1 MESIT
6 AARNISGLEPMSVLH
21 GIAPLCVPMSVSGDF
36 ADEVGNRAVPRIV
49 SLWERLGL
57 FYMLEQPQTA
67 PVSNTRVTVNN
78 FTAQMIFR
86 LCSFSHTDRLIERY
100 QPGSV
105 FPENIRRASQENVR
119 MIRSAEMRRVFRAL
133 TENSRY
139 TEEVGRV
146 FRLIF
151 EKETGG
157 IPLQTVCR
165 ALAALLGSSGG
176 GAVFTA
182 QQRRIFERIAAVL
195 GSEYPESPAAVE
207 ISRLGSASGF
217 TEEQRARILSAVG
230 KTGNRPQTDAAQIVV
245 QLAERG
251 KSAVEAA
258 ELIRREVRSYGFT
271 ERHYDRE
278 SIREMIGAVPGRIA
292 PAGRSAAF
300 IAADPESAAAR
311 NGAARPAGGIY
322 EAAALLYQELSG
334 TGSDDSAGKTDSS
347 TTQQNVEFRRLS
359 GKMTAGISA
368 VFSDI
373 LNSAQYG
380 LNNPRYQVERR
391 IPDRI
396 FRENVLGKAVS
407 ANAETGKPGGIGI
420 PGTSEHSEKAKYAG
434 ALNPASEI
442 TMKFY
447 ADSPA
452 GRLLEQISDGMVNS
466 ESRRGISEYSRQFE
480 IPVSE
485 LLAGARLNAG
495 AGIDFGEKQGLSESG
510 EAHVVPMNNMD
521 APQDVTQTMALPEPI
536 LNNFQAEE
544 TGANSV
550 SLWSSFEKSVE
561 GRLTSLFSE
570 ISRNVNFGGRTIVLS
585 GSDTHSE
592 SMRTVQNQVCITAPA
607 LRRILSRFSFETD
620 IYSTAQHSNSDTA
633 LTSVVNETTELL
645 RRYSFEENRHQNSPE
660 THIYQ
665 DYSFRETSGFSE
677 KNTIHNSSTAL
688 TFNNAVQK
696 ENEEAPAHSTSK
708 NTNHPTGAV
717 LPPEPQSNA
726 AQREQLILPERSTSE
741 TANHLTGTLLS
752 PEPQSNAAQREQLIL
767 PERSTSET
775 ANQLAG
781 AVLPPEPQSN
791 AAQTEQ
797 LTIPERST
805 SENVNQLTGTVLSPE
820 PQSNAAQREQLI
832 LPERSTSE
840 TANQLTG
847 AVLPPEPQSKA
858 AQREQLTLPERSIS
872 ETVNQLTGAVLPP
885 EPQSNAAEPD
895 QLTLP
900 ERSISETAN
909 QLAGAVLPPEP
920 QSNAAQREQLTIQ
933 ERSTSENANNLT
945 GAVLPPEPQSNAV
958 QREQLILP
966 ERSTSETANQLTGT
980 VLPPEPQ
987 SNAAQREQLILPE
1000 RSTSETANQLTGT
1013 VLPPE
1018 PQSNAAKTEQLILPE
1033 RSTSETANHLTGTL
1047 LSPEP
1052 QSKAAQRK
1060 QLTLPER
1067 STSETA
1073 NNLTGAVLPPEPQ
1086 SNAAKTEL
1094 LTPLAQSET
1103 QNNERRTAGSY
1114 RDRLDNKTLSVID
1127 QLIAETRQPVPVPE
1141 IKEAIP
1147 EPEPELNYIS
1157 SEKSVESS
1165 DVIRSVNIVRESIV
1179 RHTES
1184 HMSRLIERAYRNS
1197 LPEQPEKKPFTF
1209 RTAENTENMLMLVPP
1224 TEMDRYRA
1232 QQPYMNSLPPIELKE
1247 PQPAQAPAETSRTV
1261 TTNRQ
1266 VTVNTSVDGGI
1277 SSLTRDEISRLTDKV
1292 YERIENRL
1300 ARERRRMGL

>member
-78 FTAQMIFR
+78 FTAQIIFR

-133 TENSRY
+133 MENSRY

-207 ISRLGSASGF
+207 ISRLGAASGF

-230 KTGNRPQTDAAQIVV
+230 KTGNRPQTDAAQMVV

-258 ELIRREVRSYGFT
+258 ELIRSEVRSYGFT

-292 PAGRSAAF
+292 PVGRSAAF
-300 IAADPESAAAR
+300 NAADPESAAVR

-347 TTQQNVEFRRLS
+347 TTQRNVEFRRLS

-373 LNSAQYG
+373 LNSAQYS
-380 LNNPRYQVERR
+380 LNNPRYQAERR

-442 TMKFY
+442 TMRFY

-452 GRLLEQISDGMVNS
+452 GRLLEQISDGLVNS

-495 AGIDFGEKQGLSESG
+495 VGIDFGEKQGLSQSG
-510 EAHVVPMNNMD
+510 EARVVPMNNMD

-570 ISRNVNFGGRTIVLS
+570 ISRNVNFGGRTVVLS

-607 LRRILSRFSFETD
+607 LRRILSRLSFETD
-620 IYSTAQHSNSDTA
+620 IYSTTQHSNSDTA
-633 LTSVVNETTELL
+633 LTSVVNETAELL
-645 RRYSFEENRHQNSPE
+645 RRYSFEEDRHQNSPE

-677 KNTIHNSSTAL
+677 KNTVHNSSTAL

-717 LPPEPQSNA
+717 LSSEPQSNA

-741 TANHLTGTLLS
+741 T
-752 PEPQSNAAQREQLIL
+752 
-767 PERSTSET
+767 
-775 ANQLAG
+775 
-781 AVLPPEPQSN
+781 
-791 AAQTEQ
+791 
-797 LTIPERST
+797 
-805 SENVNQLTGTVLSPE
+805 VNQLTGT
-820 PQSNAAQREQLI
+820 
-832 LPERSTSE
+832 
-840 TANQLTG
+840 
-847 AVLPPEPQSKA
+847 
-858 AQREQLTLPERSIS
+858 
-872 ETVNQLTGAVLPP
+872 
-885 EPQSNAAEPD
+885 
-895 QLTLP
+895 
-900 ERSISETAN
+900 
-909 QLAGAVLPPEP
+909 
-920 QSNAAQREQLTIQ
+920 
-933 ERSTSENANNLT
+933 
-945 GAVLPPEPQSNAV
+945 VLPPEPQSNAV

-966 ERSTSETANQLTGT
+966 ERSTSETANHLTGA
-980 VLPPEPQ
+980 VFPPE
-987 SNAAQREQLILPE
+987 L
-1000 RSTSETANQLTGT
+1000 
-1013 VLPPE
+1013 
-1018 PQSNAAKTEQLILPE
+1018 QSNAAKTEQLILPE
-1033 RSTSETANHLTGTL
+1033 RSISETANHLTG
-1047 LSPEP
+1047 
-1052 QSKAAQRK
+1052 
-1060 QLTLPER
+1060 
-1067 STSETA
+1067 
-1073 NNLTGAVLPPEPQ
+1073 AVLSPEPQ
-1086 SNAAKTEL
+1086 SNAARTEL

-1157 SEKSVESS
+1157 SEKSVEPS

-1184 HMSRLIERAYRNS
+1184 HMSRLIERAYRNT
-1197 LPEQPEKKPFTF
+1197 LPEQPEKKPFKF
-1209 RTAENTENMLMLVPP
+1209 RTAENTENMVMLVPP

-1247 PQPAQAPAETSRTV
+1247 PQPAQAPAENSRTV

-1266 VTVNTSVDGGI
+1266 ITVNTSVDGGI

>member
-1 MESIT
+1 MENIT

-57 FYMLEQPQTA
+57 FYMIEQPQTA
-67 PVSNTRVTVNN
+67 PVSNTHVTVNN

-195 GSEYPESPAAVE
+195 GSEYPESPVAVE
-207 ISRLGSASGF
+207 ISRLGAASGF

-230 KTGNRPQTDAAQIVV
+230 RTGNRPQTDAAQMVV

-258 ELIRREVRSYGFT
+258 ELIRSEVRSYGFT

-278 SIREMIGAVPGRIA
+278 SIREMVGAVPGRIA
-292 PAGRSAAF
+292 SVGRTAAF
-300 IAADPESAAAR
+300 IAADPESTAAR

-347 TTQQNVEFRRLS
+347 TTQRNVEFRRLS

-380 LNNPRYQVERR
+380 LNNPRYQAERR

-442 TMKFY
+442 AMKFY

-452 GRLLEQISDGMVNS
+452 GRLLELISDDLVNS

-480 IPVSE
+480 FPVSE

-495 AGIDFGEKQGLSESG
+495 AGIDFGEKQGLSQSG
-510 EAHVVPMNNMD
+510 EARVVPMNNMD

-633 LTSVVNETTELL
+633 LTSVVNETAELL
-645 RRYSFEENRHQNSPE
+645 RRYSFEEDRHQNSPE

-677 KNTIHNSSTAL
+677 KNTVHNSSTAL

-726 AQREQLILPERSTSE
+726 VQREQLTLPE
-741 TANHLTGTLLS
+741 
-752 PEPQSNAAQREQLIL
+752 P
-767 PERSTSET
+767 STSET
-775 ANQLAG
+775 ANQFTG
-781 AVLPPEPQSN
+781 TVLPPEPQSN

-797 LTIPERST
+797 LTLPERST
-805 SENVNQLTGTVLSPE
+805 SETANQLTGAVLSPE

-847 AVLPPEPQSKA
+847 
-858 AQREQLTLPERSIS
+858 
-872 ETVNQLTGAVLPP
+872 
-885 EPQSNAAEPD
+885 
-895 QLTLP
+895 
-900 ERSISETAN
+900 
-909 QLAGAVLPPEP
+909 
-920 QSNAAQREQLTIQ
+920 
-933 ERSTSENANNLT
+933 
-945 GAVLPPEPQSNAV
+945 
-958 QREQLILP
+958 
-966 ERSTSETANQLTGT
+966 T
-980 VLPPEPQ
+980 VL
-987 SNAAQREQLILPE
+987 S
-1000 RSTSETANQLTGT
+1000 
-1013 VLPPE
+1013 PE

-1033 RSTSETANHLTGTL
+1033 RSTSETVN
-1047 LSPEP
+1047 
-1052 QSKAAQRK
+1052 Q
-1060 QLTLPER
+1060 
-1067 STSETA
+1067 
-1073 NNLTGAVLPPEPQ
+1073 LTGAVLPPEPQ
-1086 SNAAKTEL
+1086 SNAARTEL

-1157 SEKSVESS
+1157 SEKSVELS

-1184 HMSRLIERAYRNS
+1184 HMSRLIERAYRNT

-1209 RTAENTENMLMLVPP
+1209 RTAENTENMVMLVPP

-1247 PQPAQAPAETSRTV
+1247 PQPAQAPAENSRTV

-1266 VTVNTSVDGGI
+1266 ITVNTSVDGGI

>member
-1 MESIT
+1 MENIT

-57 FYMLEQPQTA
+57 FYMIEQPQTA
-67 PVSNTRVTVNN
+67 PVSNTHVTVNN

-119 MIRSAEMRRVFRAL
+119 MIRSAEMRSVFRAF

-195 GSEYPESPAAVE
+195 GSEYPESPVAVE
-207 ISRLGSASGF
+207 ISRLGAASGF

-230 KTGNRPQTDAAQIVV
+230 KTGNRPQTDAAQMVI

-347 TTQQNVEFRRLS
+347 TTQRNVEFRRLS

-373 LNSAQYG
+373 LNSAQYS
-380 LNNPRYQVERR
+380 LNNPRYQAERR

-420 PGTSEHSEKAKYAG
+420 PETSEHSEKAKYAG

-442 TMKFY
+442 TMRFY

-480 IPVSE
+480 FPVSE

-495 AGIDFGEKQGLSESG
+495 AGIDFGEKQGLSQSG
-510 EAHVVPMNNMD
+510 EARVAPMNNTD

-570 ISRNVNFGGRTIVLS
+570 ISRNVNFGGRTVVLS

-607 LRRILSRFSFETD
+607 LRRILSRLSFETD
-620 IYSTAQHSNSDTA
+620 IYSTTQHSNSDTA
-633 LTSVVNETTELL
+633 LTSVVNETAELL
-645 RRYSFEENRHQNSPE
+645 RRYSFEEDRHQNSPE

-677 KNTIHNSSTAL
+677 KNTVHNSSTAL

-717 LPPEPQSNA
+717 LSSEPQSNA
-726 AQREQLILPERSTSE
+726 AQREQLILPERST
-741 TANHLTGTLLS
+741 
-752 PEPQSNAAQREQLIL
+752 
-767 PERSTSET
+767 
-775 ANQLAG
+775 
-781 AVLPPEPQSN
+781 
-791 AAQTEQ
+791 
-797 LTIPERST
+797 
-805 SENVNQLTGTVLSPE
+805 
-820 PQSNAAQREQLI
+820 
-832 LPERSTSE
+832 
-840 TANQLTG
+840 
-847 AVLPPEPQSKA
+847 
-858 AQREQLTLPERSIS
+858 S

-920 QSNAAQREQLTIQ
+920 QSNAAQREQLT
-933 ERSTSENANNLT
+933 
-945 GAVLPPEPQSNAV
+945 
-958 QREQLILP
+958 LP
-966 ERSTSETANQLTGT
+966 ERSISETANQLTGA
-980 VLPPEPQ
+980 VLSPEPQ

-1000 RSTSETANQLTGT
+1000 RS
-1013 VLPPE
+1013 
-1018 PQSNAAKTEQLILPE
+1018 I
-1033 RSTSETANHLTGTL
+1033 SETANHLTG
-1047 LSPEP
+1047 
-1052 QSKAAQRK
+1052 
-1060 QLTLPER
+1060 
-1067 STSETA
+1067 
-1073 NNLTGAVLPPEPQ
+1073 AVLSPEPQ
-1086 SNAAKTEL
+1086 SNAARTEL

-1157 SEKSVESS
+1157 SEKSVEPS

-1209 RTAENTENMLMLVPP
+1209 RTAENTENMVMLVPP

-1247 PQPAQAPAETSRTV
+1247 PQPAQAPAENSRTV

-1300 ARERRRMGL
+1300 VRERRRMGL

>member
-195 GSEYPESPAAVE
+195 GSEYPETPAAVE
-207 ISRLGSASGF
+207 ISRLGAASGF

-230 KTGNRPQTDAAQIVV
+230 KTGNRPQTDAAQMVV

-258 ELIRREVRSYGFT
+258 ELIRSEVRSYGFT

-292 PAGRSAAF
+292 PVGRSAAF
-300 IAADPESAAAR
+300 LAADPESAAAR

-347 TTQQNVEFRRLS
+347 TTQRNVEFRRLS

-373 LNSAQYG
+373 LNSAQYS
-380 LNNPRYQVERR
+380 LNNPRYQAERK
-391 IPDRI
+391 IPERI
-396 FRENVLGKAVS
+396 FRENVLGKTVS
-407 ANAETGKPGGIGI
+407 ANAETGKPGEIGI

-442 TMKFY
+442 TMRFY

-485 LLAGARLNAG
+485 LLTGAQLNAG

-544 TGANSV
+544 AGANSV

-633 LTSVVNETTELL
+633 LTSVVNETAELL
-645 RRYSFEENRHQNSPE
+645 RRYSFEEDRHQNSPE

-677 KNTIHNSSTAL
+677 KNTVHNSSTAL

-726 AQREQLILPERSTSE
+726 AQREQLTLPERSTSETANQLTGVVLSPEPQSNAAQREQLTLPERSISE

-752 PEPQSNAAQREQLIL
+752 PEPQSNAAQREQL
-767 PERSTSET
+767 
-775 ANQLAG
+775 
-781 AVLPPEPQSN
+781 
-791 AAQTEQ
+791 
-797 LTIPERST
+797 
-805 SENVNQLTGTVLSPE
+805 
-820 PQSNAAQREQLI
+820 
-832 LPERSTSE
+832 
-840 TANQLTG
+840 
-847 AVLPPEPQSKA
+847 
-858 AQREQLTLPERSIS
+858 TLP
-872 ETVNQLTGAVLPP
+872 
-885 EPQSNAAEPD
+885 D
-895 QLTLP
+895 
-900 ERSISETAN
+900 RSISETAN
-909 QLAGAVLPPEP
+909 HLTGAVLPPEP
-920 QSNAAQREQLTIQ
+920 QSNAAQREQLTI
-933 ERSTSENANNLT
+933 
-945 GAVLPPEPQSNAV
+945 PEP
-958 QREQLILP
+958 
-966 ERSTSETANQLTGT
+966 STSETVNQPTGT

-1000 RSTSETANQLTGT
+1000 RSTSETANQLTGV

-1018 PQSNAAKTEQLILPE
+1018 PQSNAAEPDQLTHPERSTSETANQLTGVVLPPESQSNAAKTEQLILPE
-1033 RSTSETANHLTGTL
+1033 RSTSETVN
-1047 LSPEP
+1047 
-1052 QSKAAQRK
+1052 Q
-1060 QLTLPER
+1060 
-1067 STSETA
+1067 
-1073 NNLTGAVLPPEPQ
+1073 LTGAVLPPEPQ
-1086 SNAAKTEL
+1086 SNAARTEL

-1157 SEKSVESS
+1157 SEKSVEPS

-1184 HMSRLIERAYRNS
+1184 HMSRLIERAYRNT

-1209 RTAENTENMLMLVPP
+1209 QTAENTENMVMLVPP

-1247 PQPAQAPAETSRTV
+1247 PQPAQAPAENSRTV

-1277 SSLTRDEISRLTDKV
+1277 NSLTRDEISRLTDKV

>member
-119 MIRSAEMRRVFRAL
+119 MIRSAEMRSVFRAL

-207 ISRLGSASGF
+207 ISRLGAASGF

-230 KTGNRPQTDAAQIVV
+230 KTGNRPQTDAAQMVV

-258 ELIRREVRSYGFT
+258 ELIRSEVRSYGFT

-347 TTQQNVEFRRLS
+347 TTQRNVEFRRLS

-373 LNSAQYG
+373 LNSAQYS
-380 LNNPRYQVERR
+380 LNNPRYQAERR

-442 TMKFY
+442 TMRFY

-485 LLAGARLNAG
+485 LLAGAQLNAG

-510 EAHVVPMNNMD
+510 EARVVPMNNMD

-544 TGANSV
+544 AGANSV

-570 ISRNVNFGGRTIVLS
+570 ISRNVNFGGRTVVLS
-585 GSDTHSE
+585 ESDTHPE

-726 AQREQLILPERSTSE
+726 AQREQLTLPERSTSE
-741 TANHLTGTLLS
+741 T
-752 PEPQSNAAQREQLIL
+752 
-767 PERSTSET
+767 
-775 ANQLAG
+775 
-781 AVLPPEPQSN
+781 
-791 AAQTEQ
+791 
-797 LTIPERST
+797 
-805 SENVNQLTGTVLSPE
+805 VNQLTGT
-820 PQSNAAQREQLI
+820 
-832 LPERSTSE
+832 
-840 TANQLTG
+840 
-847 AVLPPEPQSKA
+847 VLPPEPQSKA
-858 AQREQLTLPERSIS
+858 AQREQLI
-872 ETVNQLTGAVLPP
+872 
-885 EPQSNAAEPD
+885 
-895 QLTLP
+895 
-900 ERSISETAN
+900 
-909 QLAGAVLPPEP
+909 
-920 QSNAAQREQLTIQ
+920 
-933 ERSTSENANNLT
+933 
-945 GAVLPPEPQSNAV
+945 
-958 QREQLILP
+958 
-966 ERSTSETANQLTGT
+966 
-980 VLPPEPQ
+980 
-987 SNAAQREQLILPE
+987 
-1000 RSTSETANQLTGT
+1000 
-1013 VLPPE
+1013 
-1018 PQSNAAKTEQLILPE
+1018 
-1033 RSTSETANHLTGTL
+1033 
-1047 LSPEP
+1047 
-1052 QSKAAQRK
+1052 
-1060 QLTLPER
+1060 LPER

-1086 SNAAKTEL
+1086 SNAAQREQLTLPERSISETANQLTGAVLSPEPQSNAAQREQLILPERSISETANHLTGAVLSPEPQSNAARTEL

-1157 SEKSVESS
+1157 SEKSVEPS

-1209 RTAENTENMLMLVPP
+1209 RTAENTENMVMLVPP

-1247 PQPAQAPAETSRTV
+1247 PQPAQAPAENSRTV

>member
-100 QPGSV
+100 QPGAV

-176 GAVFTA
+176 GAIFTA

-207 ISRLGSASGF
+207 ISRLGAASGF
-217 TEEQRARILSAVG
+217 TEEQRAHILSAVG

-258 ELIRREVRSYGFT
+258 ELIRLEVRSYGFT

-300 IAADPESAAAR
+300 LAADPESAAAR

-347 TTQQNVEFRRLS
+347 TTQRNVEFRRLS

-373 LNSAQYG
+373 LNSAQYS
-380 LNNPRYQVERR
+380 LNNPRYQAERR

-407 ANAETGKPGGIGI
+407 ANAETGKPGEIGI

-442 TMKFY
+442 TMRFY

-495 AGIDFGEKQGLSESG
+495 AGIDFGEKQELSQSG
-510 EAHVVPMNNMD
+510 EARVVPMNNMD
-521 APQDVTQTMALPEPI
+521 DPQDVTQTMALPEPI
-536 LNNFQAEE
+536 MNNFQAEE

-633 LTSVVNETTELL
+633 LTSVVNETAELL
-645 RRYSFEENRHQNSPE
+645 RRYSFEEDRHQNSPE

-677 KNTIHNSSTAL
+677 KNTVHNSSTAL

-696 ENEEAPAHSTSK
+696 ENEEAPARSTSE
-708 NTNHPTGAV
+708 TVNHFTGTV
-717 LPPEPQSNA
+717 LSPEPQSNAAQREQLTIPERSTSETVNQLTGTVLSAEPQSNA

-741 TANHLTGTLLS
+741 T
-752 PEPQSNAAQREQLIL
+752 
-767 PERSTSET
+767 
-775 ANQLAG
+775 
-781 AVLPPEPQSN
+781 
-791 AAQTEQ
+791 
-797 LTIPERST
+797 
-805 SENVNQLTGTVLSPE
+805 
-820 PQSNAAQREQLI
+820 
-832 LPERSTSE
+832 
-840 TANQLTG
+840 
-847 AVLPPEPQSKA
+847 
-858 AQREQLTLPERSIS
+858 
-872 ETVNQLTGAVLPP
+872 VNQLTGAVLPP
-885 EPQSNAAEPD
+885 EPQSNAA
-895 QLTLP
+895 Q
-900 ERSISETAN
+900 
-909 QLAGAVLPPEP
+909 
-920 QSNAAQREQLTIQ
+920 
-933 ERSTSENANNLT
+933 
-945 GAVLPPEPQSNAV
+945 
-958 QREQLILP
+958 
-966 ERSTSETANQLTGT
+966 
-980 VLPPEPQ
+980 
-987 SNAAQREQLILPE
+987 
-1000 RSTSETANQLTGT
+1000 
-1013 VLPPE
+1013 
-1018 PQSNAAKTEQLILPE
+1018 
-1033 RSTSETANHLTGTL
+1033 
-1047 LSPEP
+1047 
-1052 QSKAAQRK
+1052 
-1060 QLTLPER
+1060 
-1067 STSETA
+1067 
-1073 NNLTGAVLPPEPQ
+1073 
-1086 SNAAKTEL
+1086 TEL
-1094 LTPLAQSET
+1094 LTPLAQSEI

-1157 SEKSVESS
+1157 SEKSVEPS

-1184 HMSRLIERAYRNS
+1184 HMSRLIERAYRNT

-1209 RTAENTENMLMLVPP
+1209 RTAENTENMVMLVPP

-1247 PQPAQAPAETSRTV
+1247 PQPAQAPAENSRTV

-1292 YERIENRL
+1292 YERIETRL

>member
-176 GAVFTA
+176 GAVFTT

-207 ISRLGSASGF
+207 ISRLGAASGF

-230 KTGNRPQTDAAQIVV
+230 KTGNRPQTDAAQMVV

-258 ELIRREVRSYGFT
+258 ELIRSEVRSYGFT

-347 TTQQNVEFRRLS
+347 TTQRNVEFRRLS

-373 LNSAQYG
+373 LNSAQYS
-380 LNNPRYQVERR
+380 LNNPRYQAERR
-391 IPDRI
+391 IPERI

-407 ANAETGKPGGIGI
+407 ANAETGKPGRIGI

-442 TMKFY
+442 TMRFY

-495 AGIDFGEKQGLSESG
+495 AGIDFGEKRGLSQSG
-510 EAHVVPMNNMD
+510 EARVVPMNNTD
-521 APQDVTQTMALPEPI
+521 APQDVTQTMAFPEPI

-570 ISRNVNFGGRTIVLS
+570 VSRNVNFGGRTIVLS
-585 GSDTHSE
+585 GSNTHSE

-633 LTSVVNETTELL
+633 LTSVVNETAELL
-645 RRYSFEENRHQNSPE
+645 RRYSFEEDRHQNSPE

-677 KNTIHNSSTAL
+677 KNTVHNSSTAL
-688 TFNNAVQK
+688 TFNNVVQK

-717 LPPEPQSNA
+717 L
-726 AQREQLILPERSTSE
+726 
-741 TANHLTGTLLS
+741 S
-752 PEPQSNAAQREQLIL
+752 PEPQSKAAQR
-767 PERSTSET
+767 
-775 ANQLAG
+775 
-781 AVLPPEPQSN
+781 
-791 AAQTEQ
+791 EQ

-805 SENVNQLTGTVLSPE
+805 SGTVNQFTGTVLSPE

-832 LPERSTSE
+832 LPERS
-840 TANQLTG
+840 
-847 AVLPPEPQSKA
+847 
-858 AQREQLTLPERSIS
+858 IS
-872 ETVNQLTGAVLPP
+872 ETVNQFTGALL
-885 EPQSNAAEPD
+885 S
-895 QLTLP
+895 
-900 ERSISETAN
+900 
-909 QLAGAVLPPEP
+909 PEP
-920 QSNAAQREQLTIQ
+920 QSNAAQREQLTI
-933 ERSTSENANNLT
+933 
-945 GAVLPPEPQSNAV
+945 PEP
-958 QREQLILP
+958 
-966 ERSTSETANQLTGT
+966 STSETVNQPTGT

-987 SNAAQREQLILPE
+987 SNAAR
-1000 RSTSETANQLTGT
+1000 
-1013 VLPPE
+1013 
-1018 PQSNAAKTEQLILPE
+1018 
-1033 RSTSETANHLTGTL
+1033 
-1047 LSPEP
+1047 
-1052 QSKAAQRK
+1052 
-1060 QLTLPER
+1060 
-1067 STSETA
+1067 
-1073 NNLTGAVLPPEPQ
+1073 
-1086 SNAAKTEL
+1086 TEL

-1157 SEKSVESS
+1157 SEKSVEPS

-1209 RTAENTENMLMLVPP
+1209 RTAENTENMVMLVPP

-1247 PQPAQAPAETSRTV
+1247 PQPAQAPAENSRTV

>member
-1 MESIT
+1 MENIT

-176 GAVFTA
+176 GAVFTT

-207 ISRLGSASGF
+207 ISRLGAASGF

-230 KTGNRPQTDAAQIVV
+230 KTGNRPQTDAAQMVV

-251 KSAVEAA
+251 KSAVESA
-258 ELIRREVRSYGFT
+258 ELIRSEVRSYGFT

-292 PAGRSAAF
+292 PAGRTAAF

-347 TTQQNVEFRRLS
+347 TTQRNVEFRRLS

-373 LNSAQYG
+373 LNSAQYS
-380 LNNPRYQVERR
+380 LNNPRYQAERR

-442 TMKFY
+442 TMRFY

-495 AGIDFGEKQGLSESG
+495 AGIDFGEKQGLSQSG
-510 EAHVVPMNNMD
+510 EARVVPMNNMD

-570 ISRNVNFGGRTIVLS
+570 ISRNVNFGGRTVVLS

-607 LRRILSRFSFETD
+607 LRRILSRLSFETD
-620 IYSTAQHSNSDTA
+620 IYSTTQHSNSDTA
-633 LTSVVNETTELL
+633 LTSVVNETAELL
-645 RRYSFEENRHQNSPE
+645 RRYSFEEDRHQNSPE

-677 KNTIHNSSTAL
+677 KNTVHNSSTAL

-708 NTNHPTGAV
+708 NTNHPTGTV

-726 AQREQLILPERSTSE
+726 AQREQLTIQERSISETANHLTGTVLTPEPQSNVAKTEQLILPERSISEHANNLTGTVLPPEPQSKAAQRKQLTLPERSTSE
-741 TANHLTGTLLS
+741 PANHLTGTLLS
-752 PEPQSNAAQREQLIL
+752 PEPQSNAAQ
-767 PERSTSET
+767 
-775 ANQLAG
+775 
-781 AVLPPEPQSN
+781 
-791 AAQTEQ
+791 TE
-797 LTIPERST
+797 
-805 SENVNQLTGTVLSPE
+805 
-820 PQSNAAQREQLI
+820 
-832 LPERSTSE
+832 
-840 TANQLTG
+840 
-847 AVLPPEPQSKA
+847 
-858 AQREQLTLPERSIS
+858 
-872 ETVNQLTGAVLPP
+872 
-885 EPQSNAAEPD
+885 

-1157 SEKSVESS
+1157 SEKSVEPS

-1209 RTAENTENMLMLVPP
+1209 RTAENTENMVMLVPP
-1224 TEMDRYRA
+1224 AEMDRYRA

-1266 VTVNTSVDGGI
+1266 ITVNTSVDGGI

>member
-133 TENSRY
+133 TENSSY

-207 ISRLGSASGF
+207 ISRLGAASGF

-230 KTGNRPQTDAAQIVV
+230 KTGNRPQTDAAQMVI

-347 TTQQNVEFRRLS
+347 TTQRNVEFRRLS

-373 LNSAQYG
+373 LNSAQYS
-380 LNNPRYQVERR
+380 LNNPRYQAERR

-407 ANAETGKPGGIGI
+407 ANAETGKPEGIGI

-495 AGIDFGEKQGLSESG
+495 AGIDFGEKQGLSQSG
-510 EAHVVPMNNMD
+510 EARVVPMNNMD

-536 LNNFQAEE
+536 LNNFQQAEE
-544 TGANSV
+544 AGANSV

-570 ISRNVNFGGRTIVLS
+570 ISRNVNFGGRTVVLS

-633 LTSVVNETTELL
+633 LTSVVNETAELL
-645 RRYSFEENRHQNSPE
+645 RRYSFEEDRHQNSPE

-677 KNTIHNSSTAL
+677 KNIVHNSSTAL

-696 ENEEAPAHSTSK
+696 ENEEAP
-708 NTNHPTGAV
+708 
-717 LPPEPQSNA
+717 
-726 AQREQLILPERSTSE
+726 
-741 TANHLTGTLLS
+741 
-752 PEPQSNAAQREQLIL
+752 
-767 PERSTSET
+767 ERSTSET
-775 ANQLAG
+775 ANQLTG
-781 AVLPPEPQSN
+781 VVFSPEPQSN

-797 LTIPERST
+797 LTIPERFT
-805 SENVNQLTGTVLSPE
+805 SETANQLTGTVLSPE

-847 AVLPPEPQSKA
+847 AVLPPEPQSNA
-858 AQREQLTLPERSIS
+858 AQTEQLTIPERF
-872 ETVNQLTGAVLPP
+872 T
-885 EPQSNAAEPD
+885 
-895 QLTLP
+895 
-900 ERSISETAN
+900 SETAN
-909 QLAGAVLPPEP
+909 QLTGTVLSPEP
-920 QSNAAQREQLTIQ
+920 QSNAAQREQL
-933 ERSTSENANNLT
+933 
-945 GAVLPPEPQSNAV
+945 
-958 QREQLILP
+958 ILP
-966 ERSTSETANQLTGT
+966 ERFTSETANHLTGA
-980 VLPPEPQ
+980 VFPPEPQ

-1000 RSTSETANQLTGT
+1000 RS
-1013 VLPPE
+1013 
-1018 PQSNAAKTEQLILPE
+1018 I
-1033 RSTSETANHLTGTL
+1033 SETANHLTG
-1047 LSPEP
+1047 
-1052 QSKAAQRK
+1052 
-1060 QLTLPER
+1060 
-1067 STSETA
+1067 
-1073 NNLTGAVLPPEPQ
+1073 AVLSPEPQ
-1086 SNAAKTEL
+1086 SNAARTEL

-1157 SEKSVESS
+1157 SEKSVEPS

-1209 RTAENTENMLMLVPP
+1209 RTAENTENMVMLVPP

-1247 PQPAQAPAETSRTV
+1247 PQPAQAPAENSRTV

>member
-207 ISRLGSASGF
+207 ISRLGAASGF
-217 TEEQRARILSAVG
+217 TEEQRARILSSVG
-230 KTGNRPQTDAAQIVV
+230 KTGNRPQTDAAQMVV

-258 ELIRREVRSYGFT
+258 ELIRSEVRSYGFT

-292 PAGRSAAF
+292 PVGRSAAF
-300 IAADPESAAAR
+300 LAADPESAAAR

-347 TTQQNVEFRRLS
+347 TTQRNVEFRRLS

-373 LNSAQYG
+373 LNSAQYS
-380 LNNPRYQVERR
+380 LNNPRYQAERK
-391 IPDRI
+391 IPERI
-396 FRENVLGKAVS
+396 FRENVLGKTVS
-407 ANAETGKPGGIGI
+407 ANAETGKPGEIGI

-442 TMKFY
+442 TMRFY

-485 LLAGARLNAG
+485 LLTGAQLNAG

-544 TGANSV
+544 AGANSV

-633 LTSVVNETTELL
+633 LTSVVNETAELL
-645 RRYSFEENRHQNSPE
+645 RRYSFEEDRHQNSPE

-677 KNTIHNSSTAL
+677 KNTVHNSSTAL
-688 TFNNAVQK
+688 TFNNVVQK

-717 LPPEPQSNA
+717 L
-726 AQREQLILPERSTSE
+726 
-741 TANHLTGTLLS
+741 S
-752 PEPQSNAAQREQLIL
+752 PEPQSNAAQREQLTL

-775 ANQLAG
+775 
-781 AVLPPEPQSN
+781 V
-791 AAQTEQ
+791 
-797 LTIPERST
+797 
-805 SENVNQLTGTVLSPE
+805 
-820 PQSNAAQREQLI
+820 
-832 LPERSTSE
+832 
-840 TANQLTG
+840 NQLTG
-847 AVLPPEPQSKA
+847 AVLPPEPQSNA
-858 AQREQLTLPERSIS
+858 AEPDQLTLPERSTS

-966 ERSTSETANQLTGT
+966 ERSTSETVNQLTGAVLSPEPQSKAAQRDQLILPERSISETANQLTGT

-987 SNAAQREQLILPE
+987 SNAAQREH
-1000 RSTSETANQLTGT
+1000 LTIQE
-1013 VLPPE
+1013 L
-1018 PQSNAAKTEQLILPE
+1018 
-1033 RSTSETANHLTGTL
+1033 STSETANH
-1047 LSPEP
+1047 
-1052 QSKAAQRK
+1052 
-1060 QLTLPER
+1060 
-1067 STSETA
+1067 
-1073 NNLTGAVLPPEPQ
+1073 LTGAVLPPEPQ
-1086 SNAAKTEL
+1086 SDAAQTEL

-1127 QLIAETRQPVPVPE
+1127 QLIAETRQPIPVPE

-1157 SEKSVESS
+1157 SEKSVEPS

-1184 HMSRLIERAYRNS
+1184 HMSRLIERAYRNT

-1209 RTAENTENMLMLVPP
+1209 RTAENTENMVMLVPP
-1224 TEMDRYRA
+1224 AEMDRYRA

-1247 PQPAQAPAETSRTV
+1247 PQPAQAPAENSRTV

>member
-105 FPENIRRASQENVR
+105 FPENIRGASQENVR

-207 ISRLGSASGF
+207 ISRLGAASGF
-217 TEEQRARILSAVG
+217 TEEQRARILSSVG
-230 KTGNRPQTDAAQIVV
+230 KTGNRPQTDAAQMVV

-258 ELIRREVRSYGFT
+258 ELIRSEVRSYGFT

-292 PAGRSAAF
+292 PVGRSAAF
-300 IAADPESAAAR
+300 LAADPESAAAR

-347 TTQQNVEFRRLS
+347 TTQRNVEFRRLS

-373 LNSAQYG
+373 LNSAQYS
-380 LNNPRYQVERR
+380 LNNPRYQAERK
-391 IPDRI
+391 IPERI
-396 FRENVLGKAVS
+396 FRENVLGKTVS
-407 ANAETGKPGGIGI
+407 ANAETGKPGEIGI

-442 TMKFY
+442 TMRFY

-485 LLAGARLNAG
+485 LLTGAQLNAG

-544 TGANSV
+544 AGANSV

-633 LTSVVNETTELL
+633 LTSVVNETAELL
-645 RRYSFEENRHQNSPE
+645 RRYSFEEDRHQNSPE

-677 KNTIHNSSTAL
+677 KNTVHNSSTAL
-688 TFNNAVQK
+688 TFNNVVQK

-717 LPPEPQSNA
+717 L
-726 AQREQLILPERSTSE
+726 
-741 TANHLTGTLLS
+741 S
-752 PEPQSNAAQREQLIL
+752 PEPQSNAAQREQLTL

-775 ANQLAG
+775 
-781 AVLPPEPQSN
+781 V
-791 AAQTEQ
+791 
-797 LTIPERST
+797 
-805 SENVNQLTGTVLSPE
+805 
-820 PQSNAAQREQLI
+820 
-832 LPERSTSE
+832 
-840 TANQLTG
+840 NQLTG
-847 AVLPPEPQSKA
+847 AVLPPEPQSNA
-858 AQREQLTLPERSIS
+858 AEPDQLTLPERSTS

-945 GAVLPPEPQSNAV
+945 GAVLPPEPQSNAA
-958 QREQLILP
+958 EPDQLTLPERSTSETVNQFTGTVLPPEPQSNAAEPNQLTLP
-966 ERSTSETANQLTGT
+966 ERSTSETANHLTGA

-987 SNAAQREQLILPE
+987 SNAAQREQLTLPE
-1000 RSTSETANQLTGT
+1000 RSISETINQLTGT
-1013 VLPPE
+1013 MLP
-1018 PQSNAAKTEQLILPE
+1018 
-1033 RSTSETANHLTGTL
+1033 
-1047 LSPEP
+1047 PEP
-1052 QSKAAQRK
+1052 QSKAAQRE
-1060 QLTLPER
+1060 QLILPER

-1086 SNAAKTEL
+1086 SNAAQREQLTLPERSISETANQLTGAVLSPEPQSNAAQREQLILPERSISETANHLTGAVLSPEPQSNAARTEL

-1157 SEKSVESS
+1157 SEKSVEPS

-1209 RTAENTENMLMLVPP
+1209 RTAENTENMVMLVPP

-1247 PQPAQAPAETSRTV
+1247 PQPAQAPAESSRTV

>member
-347 TTQQNVEFRRLS
+347 TTQRNVEFRRLS

-373 LNSAQYG
+373 LNSAQYS
-380 LNNPRYQVERR
+380 LNNPRYQAERR

-442 TMKFY
+442 TMRFY

-466 ESRRGISEYSRQFE
+466 ESRRGISEYSRQFG

-510 EAHVVPMNNMD
+510 EARVVPMNNMD
-521 APQDVTQTMALPEPI
+521 ASQDVTQTMALPEPI
-536 LNNFQAEE
+536 MNNFQQAEE
-544 TGANSV
+544 AGANSV
-550 SLWSSFEKSVE
+550 SLWSCFEKSVE

-570 ISRNVNFGGRTIVLS
+570 ISRNVNFGGRTVVLS

-633 LTSVVNETTELL
+633 LTSVVNETAELL
-645 RRYSFEENRHQNSPE
+645 RRYSFEENLHQNSPE

-677 KNTIHNSSTAL
+677 KNTVHNSSTAL

-717 LPPEPQSNA
+717 L
-726 AQREQLILPERSTSE
+726 
-741 TANHLTGTLLS
+741 S

-775 ANQLAG
+775 
-781 AVLPPEPQSN
+781 
-791 AAQTEQ
+791 
-797 LTIPERST
+797 
-805 SENVNQLTGTVLSPE
+805 
-820 PQSNAAQREQLI
+820 
-832 LPERSTSE
+832 
-840 TANQLTG
+840 
-847 AVLPPEPQSKA
+847 
-858 AQREQLTLPERSIS
+858 
-872 ETVNQLTGAVLPP
+872 VNQLTGAVLPP
-885 EPQSNAAEPD
+885 EPQSNAAQRE
-895 QLTLP
+895 QLTIP
-900 ERSISETAN
+900 ERSTSETANQLTGAVLSPEPQSNAAQTEQLILTERSTSEAVNQLKGVVLSPEPQSNAAQREQLTIPERSTSETAN

-933 ERSTSENANNLT
+933 EPSTSETANHLT
-945 GAVLPPEPQSNAV
+945 GAVLPPEPQSNAA
-958 QREQLILP
+958 QREQLTIPERSTSETANQLTGAVLPPEPQSNAAQAEQMILP
-966 ERSTSETANQLTGT
+966 ERSTSETANQLTGV

-987 SNAAQREQLILPE
+987 SNAAQ
-1000 RSTSETANQLTGT
+1000 
-1013 VLPPE
+1013 
-1018 PQSNAAKTEQLILPE
+1018 TEQLILPE
-1033 RSTSETANHLTGTL
+1033 RSISETADQLTGTV
-1047 LSPEP
+1047 LS
-1052 QSKAAQRK
+1052 
-1060 QLTLPER
+1060 
-1067 STSETA
+1067 
-1073 NNLTGAVLPPEPQ
+1073 PEPQ
-1086 SNAAKTEL
+1086 SNAARTEL

-1157 SEKSVESS
+1157 SEKSVEPI

-1209 RTAENTENMLMLVPP
+1209 RTAENTENMVMLVPP

-1247 PQPAQAPAETSRTV
+1247 PQPAQAPAENSRTV

-1266 VTVNTSVDGGI
+1266 ITVNTSVDGGI

>member
-207 ISRLGSASGF
+207 ISRLGAASGF
-217 TEEQRARILSAVG
+217 TEEQRARILSSVG
-230 KTGNRPQTDAAQIVV
+230 KTGNRPQTDAAHMVV

-258 ELIRREVRSYGFT
+258 ELIRSEVRSYGFT

-495 AGIDFGEKQGLSESG
+495 AGIDFGEKRGLSQSG
-510 EAHVVPMNNMD
+510 EARVVPMNNMD

-544 TGANSV
+544 AGANSV

-607 LRRILSRFSFETD
+607 LRRILSRLSFETN
-620 IYSTAQHSNSDTA
+620 IHSTAQHCNSDTA
-633 LTSVVNETTELL
+633 LTSVVNETAELL

-726 AQREQLILPERSTSE
+726 AQREQLILPERSISE
-741 TANHLTGTLLS
+741 TANHLTG
-752 PEPQSNAAQREQLIL
+752 A
-767 PERSTSET
+767 
-775 ANQLAG
+775 
-781 AVLPPEPQSN
+781 
-791 AAQTEQ
+791 
-797 LTIPERST
+797 
-805 SENVNQLTGTVLSPE
+805 VLSPE
-820 PQSNAAQREQLI
+820 PQSNAAR
-832 LPERSTSE
+832 
-840 TANQLTG
+840 
-847 AVLPPEPQSKA
+847 
-858 AQREQLTLPERSIS
+858 
-872 ETVNQLTGAVLPP
+872 
-885 EPQSNAAEPD
+885 
-895 QLTLP
+895 
-900 ERSISETAN
+900 
-909 QLAGAVLPPEP
+909 
-920 QSNAAQREQLTIQ
+920 
-933 ERSTSENANNLT
+933 
-945 GAVLPPEPQSNAV
+945 
-958 QREQLILP
+958 
-966 ERSTSETANQLTGT
+966 
-980 VLPPEPQ
+980 
-987 SNAAQREQLILPE
+987 
-1000 RSTSETANQLTGT
+1000 
-1013 VLPPE
+1013 
-1018 PQSNAAKTEQLILPE
+1018 
-1033 RSTSETANHLTGTL
+1033 
-1047 LSPEP
+1047 
-1052 QSKAAQRK
+1052 
-1060 QLTLPER
+1060 
-1067 STSETA
+1067 
-1073 NNLTGAVLPPEPQ
+1073 
-1086 SNAAKTEL
+1086 TEL

-1157 SEKSVESS
+1157 SEKSVEPS

-1209 RTAENTENMLMLVPP
+1209 RTAENTENMVMLVPP

-1247 PQPAQAPAETSRTV
+1247 PQPAQAPAENSRTV

>member
-119 MIRSAEMRRVFRAL
+119 MIRSAEMRSVFRAL

-207 ISRLGSASGF
+207 ISRLGAASGF

-230 KTGNRPQTDAAQIVV
+230 KTGNRPQTDAAQMVV

-258 ELIRREVRSYGFT
+258 ELIRSEVRSYGFT

-347 TTQQNVEFRRLS
+347 TTQRNVEFRRLS

-373 LNSAQYG
+373 LNSAQYS
-380 LNNPRYQVERR
+380 LNNPRYQAERR

-442 TMKFY
+442 TMRFY

-485 LLAGARLNAG
+485 LLAGAQLNAG

-510 EAHVVPMNNMD
+510 EARVVPMNNMD

-544 TGANSV
+544 AGANSV

-570 ISRNVNFGGRTIVLS
+570 ISRNVNFGGRTVVLS
-585 GSDTHSE
+585 ESDTHPE

-726 AQREQLILPERSTSE
+726 AEPDQLTLPERSTSE
-741 TANHLTGTLLS
+741 TANHLTG
-752 PEPQSNAAQREQLIL
+752 A
-767 PERSTSET
+767 
-775 ANQLAG
+775 
-781 AVLPPEPQSN
+781 
-791 AAQTEQ
+791 
-797 LTIPERST
+797 
-805 SENVNQLTGTVLSPE
+805 VLSPE
-820 PQSNAAQREQLI
+820 PQSNAAR
-832 LPERSTSE
+832 
-840 TANQLTG
+840 
-847 AVLPPEPQSKA
+847 
-858 AQREQLTLPERSIS
+858 
-872 ETVNQLTGAVLPP
+872 
-885 EPQSNAAEPD
+885 
-895 QLTLP
+895 
-900 ERSISETAN
+900 
-909 QLAGAVLPPEP
+909 
-920 QSNAAQREQLTIQ
+920 
-933 ERSTSENANNLT
+933 
-945 GAVLPPEPQSNAV
+945 
-958 QREQLILP
+958 
-966 ERSTSETANQLTGT
+966 
-980 VLPPEPQ
+980 
-987 SNAAQREQLILPE
+987 
-1000 RSTSETANQLTGT
+1000 
-1013 VLPPE
+1013 
-1018 PQSNAAKTEQLILPE
+1018 
-1033 RSTSETANHLTGTL
+1033 
-1047 LSPEP
+1047 
-1052 QSKAAQRK
+1052 
-1060 QLTLPER
+1060 
-1067 STSETA
+1067 
-1073 NNLTGAVLPPEPQ
+1073 
-1086 SNAAKTEL
+1086 TEL

-1157 SEKSVESS
+1157 SEKSVEPS

-1209 RTAENTENMLMLVPP
+1209 RTAENTENMVMLVPP

-1247 PQPAQAPAETSRTV
+1247 PQPAQAPAENSRTV

>member
-347 TTQQNVEFRRLS
+347 TTQRNVEFRRLS

-373 LNSAQYG
+373 LNSAQYS
-380 LNNPRYQVERR
+380 LNNPRYQAERR

-420 PGTSEHSEKAKYAG
+420 PETSEHSEKAKYAG

-442 TMKFY
+442 TMRFY

-480 IPVSE
+480 FPVSE

-495 AGIDFGEKQGLSESG
+495 AGIDFGEKQGLSQSG
-510 EAHVVPMNNMD
+510 EARVAPMNNTD

-570 ISRNVNFGGRTIVLS
+570 ISRNVNFGGRTVVLS
-585 GSDTHSE
+585 GSDTHSK

-620 IYSTAQHSNSDTA
+620 IYSTAQHSNSDTT
-633 LTSVVNETTELL
+633 LTSVVSETAELL

-677 KNTIHNSSTAL
+677 KNTVYNSSTAL

-717 LPPEPQSNA
+717 LS
-726 AQREQLILPERSTSE
+726 
-741 TANHLTGTLLS
+741 
-752 PEPQSNAAQREQLIL
+752 
-767 PERSTSET
+767 
-775 ANQLAG
+775 
-781 AVLPPEPQSN
+781 
-791 AAQTEQ
+791 
-797 LTIPERST
+797 
-805 SENVNQLTGTVLSPE
+805 
-820 PQSNAAQREQLI
+820 
-832 LPERSTSE
+832 
-840 TANQLTG
+840 
-847 AVLPPEPQSKA
+847 
-858 AQREQLTLPERSIS
+858 
-872 ETVNQLTGAVLPP
+872 
-885 EPQSNAAEPD
+885 
-895 QLTLP
+895 
-900 ERSISETAN
+900 
-909 QLAGAVLPPEP
+909 
-920 QSNAAQREQLTIQ
+920 
-933 ERSTSENANNLT
+933 
-945 GAVLPPEPQSNAV
+945 PEPQSNAV
-958 QREQLILP
+958 QREQLTLP

-987 SNAAQREQLILPE
+987 SNAAQREQLTIQE
-1000 RSTSETANQLTGT
+1000 RSTSETANHLTGT

-1018 PQSNAAKTEQLILPE
+1018 PQSNAAKTEQLTLPERSISETANQLTGVVLPPEPQSNAAQREQLTIPERSTSETANQLTGAVLTPEPQSNAAQREQLILPE
-1033 RSTSETANHLTGTL
+1033 RSTSETANHLTGAVL
-1047 LSPEP
+1047 PPEP
-1052 QSKAAQRK
+1052 QSNAAQMERLTIPEHSTSETANHPTGAVLPPEPQSNAAQRE
-1060 QLTLPER
+1060 QLTIPER

-1073 NNLTGAVLPPEPQ
+1073 NHPTGAVLPPESQSNTAQREQLTIPEHSTSETANHLTGAVLPPEPQ
-1086 SNAAKTEL
+1086 SNAAQREQLTLLERSTSETANQLTGAVLPPEPQSNAAQRERLTILERSTSETANHPTGAVLPPEPQSNVAQTEL

-1103 QNNERRTAGSY
+1103 QSKERRTAGSY
-1114 RDRLDNKTLSVID
+1114 RDRLDKETLSVID
-1127 QLIAETRQPVPVPE
+1127 QLIAESRQSVHAPE
-1141 IKEAIP
+1141 VKKAAP

-1157 SEKSVESS
+1157 SEKSVEPS

-1209 RTAENTENMLMLVPP
+1209 RTAENTENMVMLVPP

-1247 PQPAQAPAETSRTV
+1247 PQPAQAPAESSRTV

>member
-119 MIRSAEMRRVFRAL
+119 MIRSAEMRRIFRAL

-347 TTQQNVEFRRLS
+347 TTQRNVEFRRLS

-373 LNSAQYG
+373 LNSAQYS
-380 LNNPRYQVERR
+380 LNNPRYRAERR

-544 TGANSV
+544 AGANSV

-633 LTSVVNETTELL
+633 LTSVVNETAELL
-645 RRYSFEENRHQNSPE
+645 RRYSFEEDRHQNSPE

-677 KNTIHNSSTAL
+677 KNTVHNSSTAL
-688 TFNNAVQK
+688 TFNNVVQK

-717 LPPEPQSNA
+717 L
-726 AQREQLILPERSTSE
+726 
-741 TANHLTGTLLS
+741 S
-752 PEPQSNAAQREQLIL
+752 PEPQSNAAQREQLTL
-767 PERSTSET
+767 PERST
-775 ANQLAG
+775 
-781 AVLPPEPQSN
+781 
-791 AAQTEQ
+791 
-797 LTIPERST
+797 
-805 SENVNQLTGTVLSPE
+805 
-820 PQSNAAQREQLI
+820 
-832 LPERSTSE
+832 
-840 TANQLTG
+840 
-847 AVLPPEPQSKA
+847 
-858 AQREQLTLPERSIS
+858 S

-900 ERSISETAN
+900 ERSTSETVNQLTGAVLPPEPQSNAVQREQLILPERSTSETAN
-909 QLAGAVLPPEP
+909 HLTGAVLPPEP

-966 ERSTSETANQLTGT
+966 ERSTSETVNQLTGAVLSPEPQSKAAQRDQLILPERSISETANQLTGT

-987 SNAAQREQLILPE
+987 SNAAQREH
-1000 RSTSETANQLTGT
+1000 LTIQE
-1013 VLPPE
+1013 L
-1018 PQSNAAKTEQLILPE
+1018 
-1033 RSTSETANHLTGTL
+1033 STSETANHLTGAV

-1157 SEKSVESS
+1157 SEKSVEPS

-1184 HMSRLIERAYRNS
+1184 HMSRLIERAYRNT

-1209 RTAENTENMLMLVPP
+1209 RTAENTENMVMLVPP

-1247 PQPAQAPAETSRTV
+1247 PQPAQAPAENSRTV

>member
-119 MIRSAEMRRVFRAL
+119 MIRSAEMRRIFRAL

-300 IAADPESAAAR
+300 NAADPESAAAR

-373 LNSAQYG
+373 LNSAQYS
-380 LNNPRYQVERR
+380 LNNPRYQAERR

-407 ANAETGKPGGIGI
+407 ANAETDKPGGIGI
-420 PGTSEHSEKAKYAG
+420 PGTSEQSEKAQYAG

-442 TMKFY
+442 TMRFY

-510 EAHVVPMNNMD
+510 EARVVPMNNMD

-570 ISRNVNFGGRTIVLS
+570 VSRNVNFGGRTIVLS
-585 GSDTHSE
+585 GSNTHSE

-633 LTSVVNETTELL
+633 LTSVVNETAELL
-645 RRYSFEENRHQNSPE
+645 RRYSFEEDRHQNSPE

-677 KNTIHNSSTAL
+677 KNTVHNSSTAL
-688 TFNNAVQK
+688 TFNNVVQK

-717 LPPEPQSNA
+717 LSPEPQSKA
-726 AQREQLILPERSTSE
+726 AQREQLTIPERSTSG
-741 TANHLTGTLLS
+741 TVNQFTGAVLS

-767 PERSTSET
+767 PERSISET
-775 ANQLAG
+775 
-781 AVLPPEPQSN
+781 
-791 AAQTEQ
+791 
-797 LTIPERST
+797 
-805 SENVNQLTGTVLSPE
+805 VNQFTGALLSPE

-847 AVLPPEPQSKA
+847 TVLLPEPQSNAAQTEQLILPERSISETANHLTGAVLPPEPQSNA
-858 AQREQLTLPERSIS
+858 VQREQLTLPERSIS

-885 EPQSNAAEPD
+885 EPQSNAA
-895 QLTLP
+895 
-900 ERSISETAN
+900 R
-909 QLAGAVLPPEP
+909 
-920 QSNAAQREQLTIQ
+920 
-933 ERSTSENANNLT
+933 
-945 GAVLPPEPQSNAV
+945 
-958 QREQLILP
+958 
-966 ERSTSETANQLTGT
+966 
-980 VLPPEPQ
+980 
-987 SNAAQREQLILPE
+987 
-1000 RSTSETANQLTGT
+1000 
-1013 VLPPE
+1013 
-1018 PQSNAAKTEQLILPE
+1018 
-1033 RSTSETANHLTGTL
+1033 
-1047 LSPEP
+1047 
-1052 QSKAAQRK
+1052 
-1060 QLTLPER
+1060 
-1067 STSETA
+1067 
-1073 NNLTGAVLPPEPQ
+1073 
-1086 SNAAKTEL
+1086 TEL

-1157 SEKSVESS
+1157 SEKSVEPS

-1184 HMSRLIERAYRNS
+1184 HMSRLIERAYRNT

-1209 RTAENTENMLMLVPP
+1209 QTAENTENMVMLVPP

-1247 PQPAQAPAETSRTV
+1247 PQPAQAPAENSRTV

>member
-207 ISRLGSASGF
+207 ISRLGAASGF

-230 KTGNRPQTDAAQIVV
+230 KTGNRPQTDAAQMVV

-258 ELIRREVRSYGFT
+258 ELIRSEVRSYGFT

-300 IAADPESAAAR
+300 LAADPESAAAR

-347 TTQQNVEFRRLS
+347 TTQRNVEFRRLS

-373 LNSAQYG
+373 LNSAQYS
-380 LNNPRYQVERR
+380 LNNPRYQAERR

-544 TGANSV
+544 AGANSV

-633 LTSVVNETTELL
+633 LTSVVNETAELL
-645 RRYSFEENRHQNSPE
+645 RRYSFEEDRHQNSPE

-677 KNTIHNSSTAL
+677 KNTVHNSSTAL

-717 LPPEPQSNA
+717 L
-726 AQREQLILPERSTSE
+726 
-741 TANHLTGTLLS
+741 S
-752 PEPQSNAAQREQLIL
+752 PEPQSNAAQREQL
-767 PERSTSET
+767 
-775 ANQLAG
+775 
-781 AVLPPEPQSN
+781 
-791 AAQTEQ
+791 
-797 LTIPERST
+797 
-805 SENVNQLTGTVLSPE
+805 
-820 PQSNAAQREQLI
+820 
-832 LPERSTSE
+832 
-840 TANQLTG
+840 
-847 AVLPPEPQSKA
+847 
-858 AQREQLTLPERSIS
+858 TLP
-872 ETVNQLTGAVLPP
+872 
-885 EPQSNAAEPD
+885 D
-895 QLTLP
+895 
-900 ERSISETAN
+900 RSISETAN
-909 QLAGAVLPPEP
+909 HLTGAVLPPEP
-920 QSNAAQREQLTIQ
+920 QSNAAQREQLTI
-933 ERSTSENANNLT
+933 
-945 GAVLPPEPQSNAV
+945 PEP
-958 QREQLILP
+958 
-966 ERSTSETANQLTGT
+966 STSETVNQPTGT

-1000 RSTSETANQLTGT
+1000 RSTSETANQLTGVVLPPEPQSNAAQREQLTIPEPSTSETVNQPTGT

-1018 PQSNAAKTEQLILPE
+1018 PQSNAA
-1033 RSTSETANHLTGTL
+1033 R
-1047 LSPEP
+1047 
-1052 QSKAAQRK
+1052 
-1060 QLTLPER
+1060 
-1067 STSETA
+1067 
-1073 NNLTGAVLPPEPQ
+1073 
-1086 SNAAKTEL
+1086 TEL

-1157 SEKSVESS
+1157 SEKSVEPS

-1209 RTAENTENMLMLVPP
+1209 RTAENTENMVMLVPP

-1247 PQPAQAPAETSRTV
+1247 PQPAQAPAESSRTV

>member
-133 TENSRY
+133 MENSRY

-207 ISRLGSASGF
+207 ISRLGAASGF

-230 KTGNRPQTDAAQIVV
+230 KTGNRPQTDAAQMVV

-258 ELIRREVRSYGFT
+258 ELIRSEVRSYGFT

-278 SIREMIGAVPGRIA
+278 SFREMIGAVPGRIA
-292 PAGRSAAF
+292 PAGRTAAF
-300 IAADPESAAAR
+300 IAADPESTAAR

-347 TTQQNVEFRRLS
+347 TTQRNVEFRRLS

-373 LNSAQYG
+373 LNSAQYS
-380 LNNPRYQVERR
+380 LNNPRYQAERR
-391 IPDRI
+391 IPERI
-396 FRENVLGKAVS
+396 FRENVLGKTVS
-407 ANAETGKPGGIGI
+407 AKAETGKPGGIGI
-420 PGTSEHSEKAKYAG
+420 PGTAEHSEKAKYAG

-452 GRLLEQISDGMVNS
+452 GRLLELISDDLVNS

-480 IPVSE
+480 FPVSE

-495 AGIDFGEKQGLSESG
+495 AGIDFGEKQGLSQSG
-510 EAHVVPMNNMD
+510 EARVVPMNNMD

-633 LTSVVNETTELL
+633 LTSVVNETAELL
-645 RRYSFEENRHQNSPE
+645 RRYSFEEDRHQNSPE

-677 KNTIHNSSTAL
+677 KNTVHNSSTAL

-726 AQREQLILPERSTSE
+726 AQREQLTLPERSTSETANQLTGVVLSPEPQSNAAQREQLTLPERSISE

-752 PEPQSNAAQREQLIL
+752 PEPQSNAAQREQL
-767 PERSTSET
+767 
-775 ANQLAG
+775 
-781 AVLPPEPQSN
+781 
-791 AAQTEQ
+791 
-797 LTIPERST
+797 
-805 SENVNQLTGTVLSPE
+805 
-820 PQSNAAQREQLI
+820 
-832 LPERSTSE
+832 
-840 TANQLTG
+840 
-847 AVLPPEPQSKA
+847 
-858 AQREQLTLPERSIS
+858 TLP
-872 ETVNQLTGAVLPP
+872 
-885 EPQSNAAEPD
+885 D
-895 QLTLP
+895 
-900 ERSISETAN
+900 RSISETAN
-909 QLAGAVLPPEP
+909 HLTGAVLPPEP
-920 QSNAAQREQLTIQ
+920 QSNAAQREQLTI
-933 ERSTSENANNLT
+933 
-945 GAVLPPEPQSNAV
+945 PEP
-958 QREQLILP
+958 
-966 ERSTSETANQLTGT
+966 STSETVNQPTGT

-1000 RSTSETANQLTGT
+1000 RSTSETANQLTGV

-1018 PQSNAAKTEQLILPE
+1018 PQSNAAEPDQLTHPERSTSETANQLTGVVLPPESQSNAAKTEQLILPE
-1033 RSTSETANHLTGTL
+1033 RSTSETVN
-1047 LSPEP
+1047 
-1052 QSKAAQRK
+1052 Q
-1060 QLTLPER
+1060 
-1067 STSETA
+1067 
-1073 NNLTGAVLPPEPQ
+1073 LTGAVLPPEPQ
-1086 SNAAKTEL
+1086 SNAARTEL

-1157 SEKSVESS
+1157 SEKSVEPS

-1184 HMSRLIERAYRNS
+1184 HMSRLIERAYRNT

-1209 RTAENTENMLMLVPP
+1209 QTAENTENMVMLVPP

-1247 PQPAQAPAETSRTV
+1247 PQPAQAPAENSRTV

-1277 SSLTRDEISRLTDKV
+1277 NSLTRDEISRLTDKV

>member
-119 MIRSAEMRRVFRAL
+119 MIRSAEMRRIFRAL

-195 GSEYPESPAAVE
+195 GSEYPESPVAVE
-207 ISRLGSASGF
+207 ISRLGAASGF

-230 KTGNRPQTDAAQIVV
+230 RTGNRPQTDAAQMVV

-258 ELIRREVRSYGFT
+258 ELIRSEVRSYGFT

-278 SIREMIGAVPGRIA
+278 SIREMVGAVPGRIA

-300 IAADPESAAAR
+300 IAADPESTAAR

-347 TTQQNVEFRRLS
+347 TTQRNVEFRRLS

-373 LNSAQYG
+373 LNSAQYS
-380 LNNPRYQVERR
+380 LNNPRYQAERR

-544 TGANSV
+544 AGANSV

-633 LTSVVNETTELL
+633 LTSVVNETAELL
-645 RRYSFEENRHQNSPE
+645 RRYSFEEDRHQNSPE

-677 KNTIHNSSTAL
+677 KNTVHNSSTAL
-688 TFNNAVQK
+688 TFNNVVQK
-696 ENEEAPAHSTSK
+696 ENEEAPAHPTSK
-708 NTNHPTGAV
+708 NTNHPTGTVLSPEPQSNAVQREQLTLPERSISETANQLTGVV

-726 AQREQLILPERSTSE
+726 AQREQL
-741 TANHLTGTLLS
+741 
-752 PEPQSNAAQREQLIL
+752 
-767 PERSTSET
+767 
-775 ANQLAG
+775 
-781 AVLPPEPQSN
+781 
-791 AAQTEQ
+791 
-797 LTIPERST
+797 TI
-805 SENVNQLTGTVLSPE
+805 
-820 PQSNAAQREQLI
+820 
-832 LPERSTSE
+832 PERSTSE

-847 AVLPPEPQSKA
+847 VVLPPESQSNA
-858 AQREQLTLPERSIS
+858 AKTEQLILPERSTS

-885 EPQSNAAEPD
+885 EPQSNAA
-895 QLTLP
+895 
-900 ERSISETAN
+900 R
-909 QLAGAVLPPEP
+909 
-920 QSNAAQREQLTIQ
+920 
-933 ERSTSENANNLT
+933 
-945 GAVLPPEPQSNAV
+945 
-958 QREQLILP
+958 
-966 ERSTSETANQLTGT
+966 
-980 VLPPEPQ
+980 
-987 SNAAQREQLILPE
+987 
-1000 RSTSETANQLTGT
+1000 
-1013 VLPPE
+1013 
-1018 PQSNAAKTEQLILPE
+1018 
-1033 RSTSETANHLTGTL
+1033 
-1047 LSPEP
+1047 
-1052 QSKAAQRK
+1052 
-1060 QLTLPER
+1060 
-1067 STSETA
+1067 
-1073 NNLTGAVLPPEPQ
+1073 
-1086 SNAAKTEL
+1086 TEL

-1157 SEKSVESS
+1157 SEKSVELS

-1184 HMSRLIERAYRNS
+1184 HMSRLIERAYRNT

-1209 RTAENTENMLMLVPP
+1209 RTAENTENMVMLVPP

-1247 PQPAQAPAETSRTV
+1247 PQPAQAPAENSRTV

-1266 VTVNTSVDGGI
+1266 ITVNTSVDGGI

>member
-1 MESIT
+1 MENIT

-119 MIRSAEMRRVFRAL
+119 MIRSAEMRSVFRAL

-207 ISRLGSASGF
+207 ISRLGAASGF

-230 KTGNRPQTDAAQIVV
+230 KTGNRPQTDAAQMVV

-258 ELIRREVRSYGFT
+258 ELIRSEVRSYGFT

-278 SIREMIGAVPGRIA
+278 SFREMIGAVPGRIA
-292 PAGRSAAF
+292 PAGRTAAF
-300 IAADPESAAAR
+300 IAADPESTAAR

-544 TGANSV
+544 AGANSV

-633 LTSVVNETTELL
+633 LTSVVSETAELL

-677 KNTIHNSSTAL
+677 KNTVYNSSTAL

-717 LPPEPQSNA
+717 LS
-726 AQREQLILPERSTSE
+726 
-741 TANHLTGTLLS
+741 
-752 PEPQSNAAQREQLIL
+752 
-767 PERSTSET
+767 
-775 ANQLAG
+775 
-781 AVLPPEPQSN
+781 
-791 AAQTEQ
+791 
-797 LTIPERST
+797 
-805 SENVNQLTGTVLSPE
+805 
-820 PQSNAAQREQLI
+820 
-832 LPERSTSE
+832 
-840 TANQLTG
+840 
-847 AVLPPEPQSKA
+847 
-858 AQREQLTLPERSIS
+858 
-872 ETVNQLTGAVLPP
+872 
-885 EPQSNAAEPD
+885 
-895 QLTLP
+895 
-900 ERSISETAN
+900 
-909 QLAGAVLPPEP
+909 
-920 QSNAAQREQLTIQ
+920 
-933 ERSTSENANNLT
+933 
-945 GAVLPPEPQSNAV
+945 PEPQSNAV
-958 QREQLILP
+958 QREQLTLP
-966 ERSTSETANQLTGT
+966 ERFTSETANQLTGT

-1000 RSTSETANQLTGT
+1000 RSISETANHLTGAVLPPEPPSNAAQREQLTLLERSISETVNQLTGTVLSPEPQSNAAQREQLILPERSTSDTANQLTGTLLSPESQSNAAEPDQLKHPERSTSETVNQLTGAVLSPEPQSKAAQRDQLILPERSISETANQLTGT

-1018 PQSNAAKTEQLILPE
+1018 PQSNAAQREHLTIQELSTSETANHLTGAVLSPEPQSNAAEPDQLILPE
-1033 RSTSETANHLTGTL
+1033 RSTSETANHLTG
-1047 LSPEP
+1047 
-1052 QSKAAQRK
+1052 
-1060 QLTLPER
+1060 
-1067 STSETA
+1067 
-1073 NNLTGAVLPPEPQ
+1073 AVLPPEPQ
-1086 SNAAKTEL
+1086 SDAARTEL

-1157 SEKSVESS
+1157 SEKSVEPR

-1184 HMSRLIERAYRNS
+1184 HMSRLIERAYRNT

-1209 RTAENTENMLMLVPP
+1209 RTAENTENMVMLVPP

-1247 PQPAQAPAETSRTV
+1247 PQPAQAPAENSRTV

-1266 VTVNTSVDGGI
+1266 ITVNTSVDGGI

>member
-195 GSEYPESPAAVE
+195 GSEYPETPAAVE
-207 ISRLGSASGF
+207 ISRLGAASGF

-230 KTGNRPQTDAAQIVV
+230 KTGNRPQTDAAQMVV

-258 ELIRREVRSYGFT
+258 ELIRSEVRSYGFT

-300 IAADPESAAAR
+300 LAADPESAAAR

-347 TTQQNVEFRRLS
+347 TTQRNVEFRRLS

-373 LNSAQYG
+373 LNSAQYS
-380 LNNPRYQVERR
+380 LNNPRYQAERR
-391 IPDRI
+391 IPERI

-407 ANAETGKPGGIGI
+407 ANAETGKPGRIGI

-442 TMKFY
+442 TMRFY

-495 AGIDFGEKQGLSESG
+495 AGIDFGEKRGLSQSG
-510 EAHVVPMNNMD
+510 EARVVPMNNTD
-521 APQDVTQTMALPEPI
+521 APQDVTQTMAFPEPI

-570 ISRNVNFGGRTIVLS
+570 VSRNVNFGGRTIVLS
-585 GSDTHSE
+585 GSNTHSE

-633 LTSVVNETTELL
+633 LTSVVNETAELL
-645 RRYSFEENRHQNSPE
+645 RRYSFEEDRHQNSPE

-677 KNTIHNSSTAL
+677 KNTVHNSSTAL

-717 LPPEPQSNA
+717 LSSEPQSNA
-726 AQREQLILPERSTSE
+726 AQREQLILPERST
-741 TANHLTGTLLS
+741 
-752 PEPQSNAAQREQLIL
+752 
-767 PERSTSET
+767 
-775 ANQLAG
+775 
-781 AVLPPEPQSN
+781 
-791 AAQTEQ
+791 
-797 LTIPERST
+797 
-805 SENVNQLTGTVLSPE
+805 
-820 PQSNAAQREQLI
+820 
-832 LPERSTSE
+832 
-840 TANQLTG
+840 
-847 AVLPPEPQSKA
+847 
-858 AQREQLTLPERSIS
+858 S

-900 ERSISETAN
+900 ERSTSETVN
-909 QLAGAVLPPEP
+909 QLTGTVLSPEP
-920 QSNAAQREQLTIQ
+920 QSNAAQREQL
-933 ERSTSENANNLT
+933 
-945 GAVLPPEPQSNAV
+945 
-958 QREQLILP
+958 ILP
-966 ERSTSETANQLTGT
+966 ERSISETVNQFTGA
-980 VLPPEPQ
+980 LLSPEPQ

-1013 VLPPE
+1013 VLLPEPQSNAAQTEQLTIPERSTSETANHLTDAVLSSEPQSNAAQREQLILPERSTSETVNQLTGTVLPPE
-1018 PQSNAAKTEQLILPE
+1018 PQSNAVQREQLILPE
-1033 RSTSETANHLTGTL
+1033 RSTSETANHLTGAVFP
-1047 LSPEP
+1047 PEL
-1052 QSKAAQRK
+1052 QSNAAK
-1060 QLTLPER
+1060 TEQLILPER
-1067 STSETA
+1067 SISETA
-1073 NNLTGAVLPPEPQ
+1073 NHLTGAVLSPEPQ
-1086 SNAAKTEL
+1086 SNAARTEL

-1157 SEKSVESS
+1157 SEKSVEPS

-1184 HMSRLIERAYRNS
+1184 HMSRLIERAYRNT

-1209 RTAENTENMLMLVPP
+1209 QTAENTENMVMLVPP

-1247 PQPAQAPAETSRTV
+1247 PQPAQAPAENSRTV

-1277 SSLTRDEISRLTDKV
+1277 NSLTRDEISRLTDKV

>member
-775 ANQLAG
+775 ANQL
-781 AVLPPEPQSN
+781 
-791 AAQTEQ
+791 
-797 LTIPERST
+797 
-805 SENVNQLTGTVLSPE
+805 
-820 PQSNAAQREQLI
+820 
-832 LPERSTSE
+832 
-840 TANQLTG
+840 
-847 AVLPPEPQSKA
+847 
-858 AQREQLTLPERSIS
+858 
-872 ETVNQLTGAVLPP
+872 
-885 EPQSNAAEPD
+885 
-895 QLTLP
+895 
-900 ERSISETAN
+900 
-909 QLAGAVLPPEP
+909 
-920 QSNAAQREQLTIQ
+920 
-933 ERSTSENANNLT
+933 
-945 GAVLPPEPQSNAV
+945 
-958 QREQLILP
+958 
-966 ERSTSETANQLTGT
+966 
-980 VLPPEPQ
+980 
-987 SNAAQREQLILPE
+987 
-1000 RSTSETANQLTGT
+1000 TGT

>member
-100 QPGSV
+100 QPGAV

-176 GAVFTA
+176 GAIFTA

-207 ISRLGSASGF
+207 ISRLGAASGF
-217 TEEQRARILSAVG
+217 TEEQRAHILSAVG

-258 ELIRREVRSYGFT
+258 ELIRLEVRSYGFT

-300 IAADPESAAAR
+300 LAADPESAAAR

-347 TTQQNVEFRRLS
+347 TTQRNVEFRRLS

-373 LNSAQYG
+373 LNSAQYS
-380 LNNPRYQVERR
+380 LNNPRYQAERR
-391 IPDRI
+391 IPERI

-407 ANAETGKPGGIGI
+407 ANAETGKPGRIGI

-442 TMKFY
+442 TMRFY

-495 AGIDFGEKQGLSESG
+495 AGIDFGEKRGLSQSG
-510 EAHVVPMNNMD
+510 EARVVPMNNTD
-521 APQDVTQTMALPEPI
+521 APQDVTQTMAFPEPI

-570 ISRNVNFGGRTIVLS
+570 VSRNVNFGGRTIVLS
-585 GSDTHSE
+585 GSNTHSE

-633 LTSVVNETTELL
+633 LTSVVNETAELL
-645 RRYSFEENRHQNSPE
+645 RRYSFEEDRHQNSPE

-677 KNTIHNSSTAL
+677 KNTVHNSSTAL
-688 TFNNAVQK
+688 TFNNVVQK

-717 LPPEPQSNA
+717 L
-726 AQREQLILPERSTSE
+726 
-741 TANHLTGTLLS
+741 S
-752 PEPQSNAAQREQLIL
+752 PEPQSKAAQR
-767 PERSTSET
+767 
-775 ANQLAG
+775 
-781 AVLPPEPQSN
+781 
-791 AAQTEQ
+791 EQ

-805 SENVNQLTGTVLSPE
+805 SGTVNQFTGTVLSPE

-832 LPERSTSE
+832 LPERS
-840 TANQLTG
+840 
-847 AVLPPEPQSKA
+847 
-858 AQREQLTLPERSIS
+858 IS
-872 ETVNQLTGAVLPP
+872 ETVNQFTGALL
-885 EPQSNAAEPD
+885 S
-895 QLTLP
+895 
-900 ERSISETAN
+900 
-909 QLAGAVLPPEP
+909 
-920 QSNAAQREQLTIQ
+920 
-933 ERSTSENANNLT
+933 
-945 GAVLPPEPQSNAV
+945 
-958 QREQLILP
+958 
-966 ERSTSETANQLTGT
+966 
-980 VLPPEPQ
+980 PEPQ

-1013 VLPPE
+1013 VLLPE
-1018 PQSNAAKTEQLILPE
+1018 PQSNAAQTEQLTIPE
-1033 RSTSETANHLTGTL
+1033 RSTSETANHLTGAV
-1047 LSPEP
+1047 LSSEP
-1052 QSKAAQRK
+1052 QSNAAQRE
-1060 QLTLPER
+1060 QLTIPEP
-1067 STSETA
+1067 STSETV
-1073 NNLTGAVLPPEPQ
+1073 NQPTGTVLPPEPQ
-1086 SNAAKTEL
+1086 SNAARTEL

-1157 SEKSVESS
+1157 SEKSVEPS

-1184 HMSRLIERAYRNS
+1184 HMSRLIERAYRNT

-1209 RTAENTENMLMLVPP
+1209 RTAENTENMVMLVPP

-1247 PQPAQAPAETSRTV
+1247 PQPAQAPAENSRTV

-1292 YERIENRL
+1292 YERIETRL
-1300 ARERRRMGL
+1300 VRERRRMGL

>member
-67 PVSNTRVTVNN
+67 PVSNTHVTVNN

-165 ALAALLGSSGG
+165 ALGALLGSSGG

-182 QQRRIFERIAAVL
+182 QQRRIFEHIAAVL

-207 ISRLGSASGF
+207 ISRLGAASGF
-217 TEEQRARILSAVG
+217 TEEQRAHILSAVG
-230 KTGNRPQTDAAQIVV
+230 RTGNRPQTDAAQMVV

-258 ELIRREVRSYGFT
+258 ELIRSEVRSYGFT

-300 IAADPESAAAR
+300 LAADPESAAAR

-347 TTQQNVEFRRLS
+347 TTQRNVEFRRLS

-373 LNSAQYG
+373 LNSAQYS
-380 LNNPRYQVERR
+380 LNNPRYQAERR
-391 IPDRI
+391 IPERI

-442 TMKFY
+442 AMKFY

-495 AGIDFGEKQGLSESG
+495 AGIDFGEKQGLSQSG
-510 EAHVVPMNNMD
+510 EARVVPMNNMD

-536 LNNFQAEE
+536 LNNFQQAEE
-544 TGANSV
+544 AGANSV

-570 ISRNVNFGGRTIVLS
+570 ISRNVNTGGRTAVLS
-585 GSDTHSE
+585 ESDTHPE

-677 KNTIHNSSTAL
+677 KNTVYNSSTAL

-717 LPPEPQSNA
+717 L
-726 AQREQLILPERSTSE
+726 
-741 TANHLTGTLLS
+741 S
-752 PEPQSNAAQREQLIL
+752 PEPQSNAVQREQL
-767 PERSTSET
+767 T
-775 ANQLAG
+775 
-781 AVLPPEPQSN
+781 
-791 AAQTEQ
+791 
-797 LTIPERST
+797 
-805 SENVNQLTGTVLSPE
+805 
-820 PQSNAAQREQLI
+820 

-847 AVLPPEPQSKA
+847 
-858 AQREQLTLPERSIS
+858 T
-872 ETVNQLTGAVLPP
+872 
-885 EPQSNAAEPD
+885 
-895 QLTLP
+895 
-900 ERSISETAN
+900 
-909 QLAGAVLPPEP
+909 VLPPEP

-933 ERSTSENANNLT
+933 ERSTSETANHLTGTVLPPEPQSNAAKTEQLILPERSISETANQLTGVVLPPEPQSNAAQREQLTIPERSTSETANQLT

-966 ERSTSETANQLTGT
+966 ERSTSETANHLTGA
-980 VLPPEPQ
+980 VFPPE
-987 SNAAQREQLILPE
+987 L
-1000 RSTSETANQLTGT
+1000 
-1013 VLPPE
+1013 
-1018 PQSNAAKTEQLILPE
+1018 QSNAAKTEQLILPE
-1033 RSTSETANHLTGTL
+1033 RSISETANHLTG
-1047 LSPEP
+1047 
-1052 QSKAAQRK
+1052 
-1060 QLTLPER
+1060 
-1067 STSETA
+1067 
-1073 NNLTGAVLPPEPQ
+1073 AVLSPEPQ
-1086 SNAAKTEL
+1086 SNAARTEL

-1157 SEKSVESS
+1157 SEKSVEPS

-1184 HMSRLIERAYRNS
+1184 HMSRLIERAYRNT

-1209 RTAENTENMLMLVPP
+1209 RTAENTENMVMLVPP

-1247 PQPAQAPAETSRTV
+1247 PQPAQAPAENSRTV

-1266 VTVNTSVDGGI
+1266 ITVNTSVDGGI

>member
-207 ISRLGSASGF
+207 ISRLGAASGF
-217 TEEQRARILSAVG
+217 TEEQRARILSSVG
-230 KTGNRPQTDAAQIVV
+230 KTGNRPQTDAAQMVV

-258 ELIRREVRSYGFT
+258 ELIRSEVRSYGFT

-292 PAGRSAAF
+292 PVGRSAAF
-300 IAADPESAAAR
+300 LAADPESAAAR

-347 TTQQNVEFRRLS
+347 TTQRNVEFRRLS

-373 LNSAQYG
+373 LNSAQYS
-380 LNNPRYQVERR
+380 LNNPRYQAERK
-391 IPDRI
+391 IPERI
-396 FRENVLGKAVS
+396 FRENVLGKTVS
-407 ANAETGKPGGIGI
+407 ANAETGKPGEIGI

-442 TMKFY
+442 TMRFY

-485 LLAGARLNAG
+485 LLTGAQLNAG

-544 TGANSV
+544 AGANSV

-633 LTSVVNETTELL
+633 LTSVVNETAELL
-645 RRYSFEENRHQNSPE
+645 RRYSFEEDRHQNSPE

-677 KNTIHNSSTAL
+677 KNTVHNSSTAL
-688 TFNNAVQK
+688 TFNNVVQK

-717 LPPEPQSNA
+717 L
-726 AQREQLILPERSTSE
+726 
-741 TANHLTGTLLS
+741 S
-752 PEPQSNAAQREQLIL
+752 PEPQSNAAQREQLTL

-775 ANQLAG
+775 
-781 AVLPPEPQSN
+781 V
-791 AAQTEQ
+791 
-797 LTIPERST
+797 
-805 SENVNQLTGTVLSPE
+805 
-820 PQSNAAQREQLI
+820 
-832 LPERSTSE
+832 
-840 TANQLTG
+840 NQLTG
-847 AVLPPEPQSKA
+847 AVLPPEPQSNA
-858 AQREQLTLPERSIS
+858 AEPDQLTLPERSTS

-966 ERSTSETANQLTGT
+966 EHSTSETANHLTGAVLPPEPQSNAAQREQLTLLERSTSETANQLTGA
-980 VLPPEPQ
+980 VLPPELQ

-1000 RSTSETANQLTGT
+1000 RSTSETANQLTGA

-1018 PQSNAAKTEQLILPE
+1018 PQSNAAQRERLTILE
-1033 RSTSETANHLTGTL
+1033 RSTSETANH
-1047 LSPEP
+1047 P
-1052 QSKAAQRK
+1052 
-1060 QLTLPER
+1060 
-1067 STSETA
+1067 
-1073 NNLTGAVLPPEPQ
+1073 TGAVLPPEPQ
-1086 SNAAKTEL
+1086 SNVAQTEL

-1103 QNNERRTAGSY
+1103 QSKERRTAGSY
-1114 RDRLDNKTLSVID
+1114 RDRLDKETLSVID
-1127 QLIAETRQPVPVPE
+1127 QLIAESRQSVHAPE
-1141 IKEAIP
+1141 VKKAAP

-1157 SEKSVESS
+1157 SEKSVEPS

-1209 RTAENTENMLMLVPP
+1209 RTAENTENMVMLVPP

-1247 PQPAQAPAETSRTV
+1247 PQPAQAPAESSRTV

>member
-100 QPGSV
+100 QPGAV

-176 GAVFTA
+176 GAIFTA

-207 ISRLGSASGF
+207 ISRLGAASGF
-217 TEEQRARILSAVG
+217 TEEQRAHILSAVG

-258 ELIRREVRSYGFT
+258 ELIRLEVRSYGFT

-300 IAADPESAAAR
+300 LAADPESAAAR

-347 TTQQNVEFRRLS
+347 TTQRNVEFRRLS

-373 LNSAQYG
+373 LNSAQYS
-380 LNNPRYQVERR
+380 LNNPRYQAERR
-391 IPDRI
+391 IPERI

-407 ANAETGKPGGIGI
+407 ANAETGKPGRIGI

-442 TMKFY
+442 TMRFY

-495 AGIDFGEKQGLSESG
+495 AGIDFGEKRGLSQSG
-510 EAHVVPMNNMD
+510 EARVVPMNNTD
-521 APQDVTQTMALPEPI
+521 APQDVTQTMAFPEPI

-570 ISRNVNFGGRTIVLS
+570 VSRNVNFGGRTIVLS
-585 GSDTHSE
+585 GSNTHSE

-633 LTSVVNETTELL
+633 LTSVVNETAELL
-645 RRYSFEENRHQNSPE
+645 RRYSFEEDRHQNSPE

-677 KNTIHNSSTAL
+677 KNTVHNSSTAL
-688 TFNNAVQK
+688 TFNNVVQK

-717 LPPEPQSNA
+717 L
-726 AQREQLILPERSTSE
+726 
-741 TANHLTGTLLS
+741 S
-752 PEPQSNAAQREQLIL
+752 PEPQSKAAQR
-767 PERSTSET
+767 
-775 ANQLAG
+775 
-781 AVLPPEPQSN
+781 
-791 AAQTEQ
+791 EQ

-805 SENVNQLTGTVLSPE
+805 SGTVNQFTGTVLSPE

-832 LPERSTSE
+832 P
-840 TANQLTG
+840 
-847 AVLPPEPQSKA
+847 
-858 AQREQLTLPERSIS
+858 PERSIS
-872 ETVNQLTGAVLPP
+872 ETVNQFTGALL
-885 EPQSNAAEPD
+885 S
-895 QLTLP
+895 
-900 ERSISETAN
+900 
-909 QLAGAVLPPEP
+909 PEP
-920 QSNAAQREQLTIQ
+920 QSNAAQREQLTI
-933 ERSTSENANNLT
+933 
-945 GAVLPPEPQSNAV
+945 PEP
-958 QREQLILP
+958 
-966 ERSTSETANQLTGT
+966 STSETVNQPTGT

-987 SNAAQREQLILPE
+987 SNAAR
-1000 RSTSETANQLTGT
+1000 
-1013 VLPPE
+1013 
-1018 PQSNAAKTEQLILPE
+1018 
-1033 RSTSETANHLTGTL
+1033 
-1047 LSPEP
+1047 
-1052 QSKAAQRK
+1052 
-1060 QLTLPER
+1060 
-1067 STSETA
+1067 
-1073 NNLTGAVLPPEPQ
+1073 
-1086 SNAAKTEL
+1086 TEL

-1157 SEKSVESS
+1157 SEKSVEPS

-1184 HMSRLIERAYRNS
+1184 HMSRLIERAYRNT

-1209 RTAENTENMLMLVPP
+1209 RTAENTENMVMLVPP

-1247 PQPAQAPAETSRTV
+1247 PQPAQAPAENSRTV

-1292 YERIENRL
+1292 YERIETRL
-1300 ARERRRMGL
+1300 VRERRRMGL

>member
-105 FPENIRRASQENVR
+105 FPENIRRASQENAR
-119 MIRSAEMRRVFRAL
+119 MIRSAEMRRIFRAL

-176 GAVFTA
+176 GAVFTT

-207 ISRLGSASGF
+207 ISRLGAASGF

-230 KTGNRPQTDAAQIVV
+230 KTGNRPQTDAAQMVV

-258 ELIRREVRSYGFT
+258 ELIRSEVRSYGFT

-300 IAADPESAAAR
+300 NAADPESAAAR

-396 FRENVLGKAVS
+396 FRENVLGKVVS
-407 ANAETGKPGGIGI
+407 ANAETGKPEGIGI

-495 AGIDFGEKQGLSESG
+495 AGIDFGEKRGLSQSG
-510 EAHVVPMNNMD
+510 EARVVPMNNMD

-544 TGANSV
+544 AGANSV

-607 LRRILSRFSFETD
+607 LRRILSRLSFETN
-620 IYSTAQHSNSDTA
+620 IHSTAQHCNSDTA
-633 LTSVVNETTELL
+633 LTSVVNETAELL
-645 RRYSFEENRHQNSPE
+645 RRYSFEEDRHQNSPE

-677 KNTIHNSSTAL
+677 KNTVHNSSTAL
-688 TFNNAVQK
+688 TYNNAVQK

-717 LPPEPQSNA
+717 LSPEPQSKA

-775 ANQLAG
+775 ANHLTG
-781 AVLPPEPQSN
+781 TVLPPEPQSN
-791 AAQTEQ
+791 AAKTEQ
-797 LTIPERST
+797 LTLPERST
-805 SENVNQLTGTVLSPE
+805 SETANQLAGAVLPPE
-820 PQSNAAQREQLI
+820 SQSNAAQREQLI

-840 TANQLTG
+840 T
-847 AVLPPEPQSKA
+847 
-858 AQREQLTLPERSIS
+858 
-872 ETVNQLTGAVLPP
+872 VNQLTG
-885 EPQSNAAEPD
+885 
-895 QLTLP
+895 T
-900 ERSISETAN
+900 
-909 QLAGAVLPPEP
+909 
-920 QSNAAQREQLTIQ
+920 
-933 ERSTSENANNLT
+933 
-945 GAVLPPEPQSNAV
+945 VLPPEPQSNAV

-966 ERSTSETANQLTGT
+966 ERSTSETANHLTGALLSPEPQSNAAQTEQLILPERSTSETVNHLTGT

-987 SNAAQREQLILPE
+987 SNAVQREQLILPE
-1000 RSTSETANQLTGT
+1000 RSTSETVNQ
-1013 VLPPE
+1013 
-1018 PQSNAAKTEQLILPE
+1018 
-1033 RSTSETANHLTGTL
+1033 
-1047 LSPEP
+1047 
-1052 QSKAAQRK
+1052 
-1060 QLTLPER
+1060 
-1067 STSETA
+1067 
-1073 NNLTGAVLPPEPQ
+1073 LTGAVLPPEPQ
-1086 SNAAKTEL
+1086 SDAARTEL

-1103 QNNERRTAGSY
+1103 QNNERRAAGSY

-1157 SEKSVESS
+1157 SEKSVELS

-1184 HMSRLIERAYRNS
+1184 HMSRLIERAYRNT

-1209 RTAENTENMLMLVPP
+1209 RTAENTENMVMLVPP

-1247 PQPAQAPAETSRTV
+1247 PQPAQAPAENSRTV

-1266 VTVNTSVDGGI
+1266 ITVNTSVDGGI

>member
-100 QPGSV
+100 QPGAV

-176 GAVFTA
+176 GAIFTA

-207 ISRLGSASGF
+207 ISRLGAASGF
-217 TEEQRARILSAVG
+217 TEEQRAHILSAVG

-258 ELIRREVRSYGFT
+258 ELIRLEVRSYGFT

-300 IAADPESAAAR
+300 LAADPESAAAR

-347 TTQQNVEFRRLS
+347 TTQRNVEFRRLS

-373 LNSAQYG
+373 LNSAQYS
-380 LNNPRYQVERR
+380 LNNPRYQAERR

-407 ANAETGKPGGIGI
+407 ANAETGKPGEIGI

-442 TMKFY
+442 TMRFY

-495 AGIDFGEKQGLSESG
+495 AGIDFGEKQELSQSG
-510 EAHVVPMNNMD
+510 EARVVPMNNMD
-521 APQDVTQTMALPEPI
+521 DPQDVTQTMALPEPI
-536 LNNFQAEE
+536 MNNFQAEE

-633 LTSVVNETTELL
+633 LTSVVNETAELL
-645 RRYSFEENRHQNSPE
+645 RRYSFEEDRHQNSPE

-677 KNTIHNSSTAL
+677 KNTVHNSSTAL

-696 ENEEAPAHSTSK
+696 ENEEAPA
-708 NTNHPTGAV
+708 
-717 LPPEPQSNA
+717 
-726 AQREQLILPERSTSE
+726 RSTSE
-741 TANHLTGTLLS
+741 TVNHF
-752 PEPQSNAAQREQLIL
+752 
-767 PERSTSET
+767 
-775 ANQLAG
+775 
-781 AVLPPEPQSN
+781 
-791 AAQTEQ
+791 
-797 LTIPERST
+797 
-805 SENVNQLTGTVLSPE
+805 TGTVLSPE
-820 PQSNAAQREQLI
+820 PQSNAAQREQLTI
-832 LPERSTSE
+832 PERST
-840 TANQLTG
+840 
-847 AVLPPEPQSKA
+847 
-858 AQREQLTLPERSIS
+858 S

-885 EPQSNAAEPD
+885 EPQSNAA
-895 QLTLP
+895 Q
-900 ERSISETAN
+900 
-909 QLAGAVLPPEP
+909 
-920 QSNAAQREQLTIQ
+920 
-933 ERSTSENANNLT
+933 
-945 GAVLPPEPQSNAV
+945 
-958 QREQLILP
+958 
-966 ERSTSETANQLTGT
+966 
-980 VLPPEPQ
+980 
-987 SNAAQREQLILPE
+987 
-1000 RSTSETANQLTGT
+1000 
-1013 VLPPE
+1013 
-1018 PQSNAAKTEQLILPE
+1018 
-1033 RSTSETANHLTGTL
+1033 
-1047 LSPEP
+1047 
-1052 QSKAAQRK
+1052 
-1060 QLTLPER
+1060 
-1067 STSETA
+1067 
-1073 NNLTGAVLPPEPQ
+1073 
-1086 SNAAKTEL
+1086 TEL
-1094 LTPLAQSET
+1094 LTPLAQSEI

-1157 SEKSVESS
+1157 SEKSVEPS

-1184 HMSRLIERAYRNS
+1184 HMSRLIERAYRNT

-1209 RTAENTENMLMLVPP
+1209 RTAENTENMVMLVPP

-1247 PQPAQAPAETSRTV
+1247 PQPAQAPAENSRTV

-1292 YERIENRL
+1292 YERIETRL

>member
-57 FYMLEQPQTA
+57 FYMIEQPQTA
-67 PVSNTRVTVNN
+67 PVSNTHVTVNN

-207 ISRLGSASGF
+207 ISRLGAASGF

-230 KTGNRPQTDAAQIVV
+230 KTGNRPQTDAAQMVV

-258 ELIRREVRSYGFT
+258 ELIRSEVRSYGFT

-300 IAADPESAAAR
+300 NAADPESAAAR

-373 LNSAQYG
+373 LNSAQYS
-380 LNNPRYQVERR
+380 LNNPRYQAERR

-442 TMKFY
+442 TMRFY

-495 AGIDFGEKQGLSESG
+495 AGIDFGEKQGLSQSG
-510 EAHVVPMNNMD
+510 EARVVPMNNMD

-536 LNNFQAEE
+536 LNNFQQAEE
-544 TGANSV
+544 AGANSV

-633 LTSVVNETTELL
+633 LTSVVNETAELL
-645 RRYSFEENRHQNSPE
+645 RRYSFEEDRHQNSPE

-677 KNTIHNSSTAL
+677 KNIVHNSSTAL

-696 ENEEAPAHSTSK
+696 ENEEAP
-708 NTNHPTGAV
+708 
-717 LPPEPQSNA
+717 
-726 AQREQLILPERSTSE
+726 
-741 TANHLTGTLLS
+741 
-752 PEPQSNAAQREQLIL
+752 
-767 PERSTSET
+767 ERSTSET
-775 ANQLAG
+775 ANQLTG
-781 AVLPPEPQSN
+781 VVFSPEPQSN

-797 LTIPERST
+797 LI
-805 SENVNQLTGTVLSPE
+805 
-820 PQSNAAQREQLI
+820 
-832 LPERSTSE
+832 
-840 TANQLTG
+840 
-847 AVLPPEPQSKA
+847 
-858 AQREQLTLPERSIS
+858 
-872 ETVNQLTGAVLPP
+872 
-885 EPQSNAAEPD
+885 
-895 QLTLP
+895 LP

-909 QLAGAVLPPEP
+909 QL
-920 QSNAAQREQLTIQ
+920 
-933 ERSTSENANNLT
+933 T
-945 GAVLPPEPQSNAV
+945 GA
-958 QREQLILP
+958 
-966 ERSTSETANQLTGT
+966 

-1013 VLPPE
+1013 VLTPE

-1033 RSTSETANHLTGTL
+1033 RSISETAN
-1047 LSPEP
+1047 
-1052 QSKAAQRK
+1052 Q
-1060 QLTLPER
+1060 
-1067 STSETA
+1067 
-1073 NNLTGAVLPPEPQ
+1073 LTGAVLPPEPQ
-1086 SNAAKTEL
+1086 SNAAQREQLILPERSTSETANQLTGTVLTPEPQSNAAKTEQLILPERSISETANHLTGAVLSPEPQSNAAQMERLTIPEHSTSETANHPTGAVLPPEPQSNAAQREQLTILERSTSETADHLTGAVLSPEPHSNAAQREQLTILERSTSETTNQLTGAVLPAEPQSNATQREQLTILERSTSETANQLTGAVLPPEPQSNATQTEL

-1103 QNNERRTAGSY
+1103 QSKERRTAGSY
-1114 RDRLDNKTLSVID
+1114 RDRLDKETLSVID
-1127 QLIAETRQPVPVPE
+1127 QLIAESRQSVHAPE
-1141 IKEAIP
+1141 VKKAAP
-1147 EPEPELNYIS
+1147 APEPELNYIS
-1157 SEKSVESS
+1157 SEKSVEPS

-1179 RHTES
+1179 RHTEN
-1184 HMSRLIERAYRNS
+1184 HMSRLIERAYRNT

-1209 RTAENTENMLMLVPP
+1209 RTAENTENMVMLVPP

-1247 PQPAQAPAETSRTV
+1247 PQPAQAPAESSRTV

-1292 YERIENRL
+1292 YERIETRL

>member
-21 GIAPLCVPMSVSGDF
+21 GIAPLCVPMSVSEDF

-207 ISRLGSASGF
+207 ISRLGAASGF

-347 TTQQNVEFRRLS
+347 TTQRNVEFRRLS

-373 LNSAQYG
+373 LNSAQYS
-380 LNNPRYQVERR
+380 LNNPRYQAERR

-442 TMKFY
+442 TMRFY

-466 ESRRGISEYSRQFE
+466 ESRRGISEYSRQFG

-510 EAHVVPMNNMD
+510 EARVVPMNNMD
-521 APQDVTQTMALPEPI
+521 ASQDVTQTMALPEPI
-536 LNNFQAEE
+536 MNNFQAEE
-544 TGANSV
+544 AGANSV

-633 LTSVVNETTELL
+633 LTSVVNETAELL
-645 RRYSFEENRHQNSPE
+645 RRYSFEEDRHQNSPE

-677 KNTIHNSSTAL
+677 KNTVHNSSTAL
-688 TFNNAVQK
+688 TFNNVVQK
-696 ENEEAPAHSTSK
+696 ENEEAPAHPTSK
-708 NTNHPTGAV
+708 NTNHPTGTV

-726 AQREQLILPERSTSE
+726 AQREQLTLPERSTSE
-741 TANHLTGTLLS
+741 T
-752 PEPQSNAAQREQLIL
+752 
-767 PERSTSET
+767 
-775 ANQLAG
+775 
-781 AVLPPEPQSN
+781 V
-791 AAQTEQ
+791 
-797 LTIPERST
+797 
-805 SENVNQLTGTVLSPE
+805 
-820 PQSNAAQREQLI
+820 
-832 LPERSTSE
+832 
-840 TANQLTG
+840 NQLTG
-847 AVLPPEPQSKA
+847 AVLPPEPQSNA
-858 AQREQLTLPERSIS
+858 AEPDQLTLPERSTS

-966 ERSTSETANQLTGT
+966 ERSTSETVNQLTGAVLSPEPQSKAAQRDQLILPERSISETANQLTGT

-987 SNAAQREQLILPE
+987 SNAAQREQLTLPE
-1000 RSTSETANQLTGT
+1000 RSISETINQLTGT
-1013 VLPPE
+1013 MLP
-1018 PQSNAAKTEQLILPE
+1018 
-1033 RSTSETANHLTGTL
+1033 
-1047 LSPEP
+1047 PEP
-1052 QSKAAQRK
+1052 QSKAAQRE
-1060 QLTLPER
+1060 QLILPER

-1086 SNAAKTEL
+1086 SNAAQREQLTLPERSISETANQLTGAVLSPEPQSNAAQREQLILPERSISETANHLTGAVLSPEPQSNAARTEL

-1157 SEKSVESS
+1157 SEKSVEPS

-1209 RTAENTENMLMLVPP
+1209 RTAENTENMVMLVPP

-1247 PQPAQAPAETSRTV
+1247 PQPAQAPAENSRTV

>member
-100 QPGSV
+100 QPGAV

-176 GAVFTA
+176 GAIFTA

-207 ISRLGSASGF
+207 ISRLGAASGF

-230 KTGNRPQTDAAQIVV
+230 KTGNRPQTDAAQMVV

-258 ELIRREVRSYGFT
+258 ELIRSEVRSYGFT

-347 TTQQNVEFRRLS
+347 TTQRNVEFRRLS

-373 LNSAQYG
+373 LNSAQYS
-380 LNNPRYQVERR
+380 LNNPRYQAERR

-442 TMKFY
+442 TMRFY

-485 LLAGARLNAG
+485 LLTGAQLNAG

-510 EAHVVPMNNMD
+510 EARVVPMNNMD

-561 GRLTSLFSE
+561 GRLISLFSE

-585 GSDTHSE
+585 GSNTHSE

-633 LTSVVNETTELL
+633 LTSVVNETAELL
-645 RRYSFEENRHQNSPE
+645 RRYSFEEDRHQNSPE

-677 KNTIHNSSTAL
+677 KNTVHNSSTAL

-717 LPPEPQSNA
+717 L
-726 AQREQLILPERSTSE
+726 
-741 TANHLTGTLLS
+741 S
-752 PEPQSNAAQREQLIL
+752 PEPQSNAAQRDQLILPERSISETVNQFTGAVLPPEPQSNAAQTEQLIL

-791 AAQTEQ
+791 AAQREQ
-797 LTIPERST
+797 LTL
-805 SENVNQLTGTVLSPE
+805 Q
-820 PQSNAAQREQLI
+820 
-832 LPERSTSE
+832 ERSTSE
-840 TANQLTG
+840 T
-847 AVLPPEPQSKA
+847 V
-858 AQREQLTLPERSIS
+858 
-872 ETVNQLTGAVLPP
+872 
-885 EPQSNAAEPD
+885 
-895 QLTLP
+895 
-900 ERSISETAN
+900 
-909 QLAGAVLPPEP
+909 
-920 QSNAAQREQLTIQ
+920 
-933 ERSTSENANNLT
+933 
-945 GAVLPPEPQSNAV
+945 
-958 QREQLILP
+958 
-966 ERSTSETANQLTGT
+966 NQLTGT

-987 SNAAQREQLILPE
+987 SNAAQ
-1000 RSTSETANQLTGT
+1000 
-1013 VLPPE
+1013 
-1018 PQSNAAKTEQLILPE
+1018 
-1033 RSTSETANHLTGTL
+1033 
-1047 LSPEP
+1047 
-1052 QSKAAQRK
+1052 
-1060 QLTLPER
+1060 
-1067 STSETA
+1067 
-1073 NNLTGAVLPPEPQ
+1073 
-1086 SNAAKTEL
+1086 TEL

-1103 QNNERRTAGSY
+1103 KNNERRTAGSY

-1157 SEKSVESS
+1157 SEKSVEPS

-1209 RTAENTENMLMLVPP
+1209 RTAENTENMVMLVPP

-1247 PQPAQAPAETSRTV
+1247 PQPAQAPAENSRTV

>member
-207 ISRLGSASGF
+207 ISRLGAASGF

-230 KTGNRPQTDAAQIVV
+230 KTGNRPQTDAAQMVV

-258 ELIRREVRSYGFT
+258 ELIRSEVRSYGFT

-300 IAADPESAAAR
+300 NAADPESAAAR

-334 TGSDDSAGKTDSS
+334 TGSDDSTGKKDSS
-347 TTQQNVEFRRLS
+347 TTQRNVEFRRLS

-373 LNSAQYG
+373 LNSAQYS
-380 LNNPRYQVERR
+380 LNSPRYQAERR

-407 ANAETGKPGGIGI
+407 ANAETDKPGGIGI

-442 TMKFY
+442 TMRFY

-495 AGIDFGEKQGLSESG
+495 AGIDFGEKQGLSQSG
-510 EAHVVPMNNMD
+510 EARVVPMNNMD

-536 LNNFQAEE
+536 LNNFQQAEE

-570 ISRNVNFGGRTIVLS
+570 ISRNVNFGGRTVVLS

-633 LTSVVNETTELL
+633 LTSVVNETAELL
-645 RRYSFEENRHQNSPE
+645 RRYSFEENLHQNSPE

-677 KNTIHNSSTAL
+677 KNTVHNSSTAL

-717 LPPEPQSNA
+717 LSPEPQSNA
-726 AQREQLILPERSTSE
+726 AQREQLTLPERSISE

-752 PEPQSNAAQREQLIL
+752 PEPQSNAAQTEQLIL
-767 PERSTSET
+767 PERSISET
-775 ANQLAG
+775 ANH
-781 AVLPPEPQSN
+781 
-791 AAQTEQ
+791 
-797 LTIPERST
+797 
-805 SENVNQLTGTVLSPE
+805 LTGAVLSPE
-820 PQSNAAQREQLI
+820 PQSNAA
-832 LPERSTSE
+832 
-840 TANQLTG
+840 
-847 AVLPPEPQSKA
+847 
-858 AQREQLTLPERSIS
+858 
-872 ETVNQLTGAVLPP
+872 
-885 EPQSNAAEPD
+885 EPD
-895 QLTLP
+895 
-900 ERSISETAN
+900 
-909 QLAGAVLPPEP
+909 
-920 QSNAAQREQLTIQ
+920 
-933 ERSTSENANNLT
+933 
-945 GAVLPPEPQSNAV
+945 
-958 QREQLILP
+958 
-966 ERSTSETANQLTGT
+966 
-980 VLPPEPQ
+980 
-987 SNAAQREQLILPE
+987 
-1000 RSTSETANQLTGT
+1000 
-1013 VLPPE
+1013 
-1018 PQSNAAKTEQLILPE
+1018 QLILPE
-1033 RSTSETANHLTGTL
+1033 RSTSETANHLTG
-1047 LSPEP
+1047 
-1052 QSKAAQRK
+1052 
-1060 QLTLPER
+1060 
-1067 STSETA
+1067 
-1073 NNLTGAVLPPEPQ
+1073 AVLPPEPQ
-1086 SNAAKTEL
+1086 SDAAQTEL

-1127 QLIAETRQPVPVPE
+1127 QLISETRQPVPVPE

-1157 SEKSVESS
+1157 SEKSVEPS

-1184 HMSRLIERAYRNS
+1184 HMSRLIERAYRNT

-1209 RTAENTENMLMLVPP
+1209 RTAENTENMVMLVPP

-1247 PQPAQAPAETSRTV
+1247 PQPAQAPAENSRTV

-1266 VTVNTSVDGGI
+1266 ITVNTSVDGGI

-1292 YERIENRL
+1292 YERIETRL

>member
-21 GIAPLCVPMSVSGDF
+21 GIAPLCVPMTVSGDF

-380 LNNPRYQVERR
+380 LNNPRYRAERR

-407 ANAETGKPGGIGI
+407 ANAETGKPGEIGI

-434 ALNPASEI
+434 TLNPASEI
-442 TMKFY
+442 AMKFY

-452 GRLLEQISDGMVNS
+452 GRLLELISDGMANS

-510 EAHVVPMNNMD
+510 EARVVPMNNMD
-521 APQDVTQTMALPEPI
+521 ASQDVTQTMALPEPI
-536 LNNFQAEE
+536 MNNFQAEE
-544 TGANSV
+544 AGANSV

-633 LTSVVNETTELL
+633 LTSVVNETAELL
-645 RRYSFEENRHQNSPE
+645 RRYSFEEDRHQNSPE

-677 KNTIHNSSTAL
+677 KNTVHNSSTAL
-688 TFNNAVQK
+688 TFNNVVQK

-717 LPPEPQSNA
+717 L
-726 AQREQLILPERSTSE
+726 
-741 TANHLTGTLLS
+741 S
-752 PEPQSNAAQREQLIL
+752 PEPQSNAAQREQLTL

-775 ANQLAG
+775 
-781 AVLPPEPQSN
+781 
-791 AAQTEQ
+791 
-797 LTIPERST
+797 
-805 SENVNQLTGTVLSPE
+805 VNQ
-820 PQSNAAQREQLI
+820 
-832 LPERSTSE
+832 
-840 TANQLTG
+840 
-847 AVLPPEPQSKA
+847 
-858 AQREQLTLPERSIS
+858 
-872 ETVNQLTGAVLPP
+872 
-885 EPQSNAAEPD
+885 
-895 QLTLP
+895 
-900 ERSISETAN
+900 
-909 QLAGAVLPPEP
+909 
-920 QSNAAQREQLTIQ
+920 
-933 ERSTSENANNLT
+933 LT

-966 ERSTSETANQLTGT
+966 EHSTSETANHLTGA

-987 SNAAQREQLILPE
+987 SNAAQREQLTLLE
-1000 RSTSETANQLTGT
+1000 RSTSETANQ
-1013 VLPPE
+1013 
-1018 PQSNAAKTEQLILPE
+1018 
-1033 RSTSETANHLTGTL
+1033 
-1047 LSPEP
+1047 
-1052 QSKAAQRK
+1052 
-1060 QLTLPER
+1060 
-1067 STSETA
+1067 
-1073 NNLTGAVLPPEPQ
+1073 LTGAVLPPEPQ
-1086 SNAAKTEL
+1086 SNAAQRERLTILERSTSETANHPTGAVLPPEPQSNVAQTEL

-1103 QNNERRTAGSY
+1103 QSKERRTAGSY
-1114 RDRLDNKTLSVID
+1114 RDRLDKETLSVID
-1127 QLIAETRQPVPVPE
+1127 QLIAESRQSVHAPE
-1141 IKEAIP
+1141 VKKAAP

-1157 SEKSVESS
+1157 SEKSVEPS

-1209 RTAENTENMLMLVPP
+1209 RTAENTENMVMLVPP

-1247 PQPAQAPAETSRTV
+1247 PQPAQAPAESSRTV

>member
-119 MIRSAEMRRVFRAL
+119 MIRSAEMRSVFRAF

-207 ISRLGSASGF
+207 ISRLGAASGF

-230 KTGNRPQTDAAQIVV
+230 KTGNRPQTDAAQMVI

-544 TGANSV
+544 AGANSV

-633 LTSVVNETTELL
+633 LTSVVNETAELL
-645 RRYSFEENRHQNSPE
+645 RRYSFEEDRHQNSPE

-677 KNTIHNSSTAL
+677 KNIVHNSSTAL

-696 ENEEAPAHSTSK
+696 ENEEAPERPTSETV
-708 NTNHPTGAV
+708 NQLTGTV
-717 LPPEPQSNA
+717 LSPEPQSNA

-752 PEPQSNAAQREQLIL
+752 PESQSNAAEPDQLKHPERSTSETANQLAGAVLPPESQSNAAQREQLIL

-775 ANQLAG
+775 
-781 AVLPPEPQSN
+781 
-791 AAQTEQ
+791 
-797 LTIPERST
+797 
-805 SENVNQLTGTVLSPE
+805 VNQLTGT
-820 PQSNAAQREQLI
+820 
-832 LPERSTSE
+832 
-840 TANQLTG
+840 
-847 AVLPPEPQSKA
+847 
-858 AQREQLTLPERSIS
+858 
-872 ETVNQLTGAVLPP
+872 
-885 EPQSNAAEPD
+885 
-895 QLTLP
+895 
-900 ERSISETAN
+900 
-909 QLAGAVLPPEP
+909 
-920 QSNAAQREQLTIQ
+920 
-933 ERSTSENANNLT
+933 
-945 GAVLPPEPQSNAV
+945 VLPPEPQSNAV

-966 ERSTSETANQLTGT
+966 ERSTSETANHLTGA
-980 VLPPEPQ
+980 VF
-987 SNAAQREQLILPE
+987 
-1000 RSTSETANQLTGT
+1000 
-1013 VLPPE
+1013 PPE

-1033 RSTSETANHLTGTL
+1033 RSISETANHLTG
-1047 LSPEP
+1047 
-1052 QSKAAQRK
+1052 
-1060 QLTLPER
+1060 
-1067 STSETA
+1067 
-1073 NNLTGAVLPPEPQ
+1073 AVLSPEPQ
-1086 SNAAKTEL
+1086 SNAARTEL

-1157 SEKSVESS
+1157 SEKSVEPS

-1184 HMSRLIERAYRNS
+1184 HMSRLIERAYRNT

-1209 RTAENTENMLMLVPP
+1209 RTAENTENMVMLVPP

-1247 PQPAQAPAETSRTV
+1247 PQPAQAPAENSRTV

>member
-207 ISRLGSASGF
+207 ISRLGAASGF
-217 TEEQRARILSAVG
+217 TEEQRARILSSVG
-230 KTGNRPQTDAAQIVV
+230 KTGNRPQTDAAHMVV

-258 ELIRREVRSYGFT
+258 ELIRSEVRSYGFT

-292 PAGRSAAF
+292 PVGRSAAF
-300 IAADPESAAAR
+300 NAADPESAAAR

-347 TTQQNVEFRRLS
+347 TTQRNVEFRRLS

-373 LNSAQYG
+373 LNSAQYS
-380 LNNPRYQVERR
+380 LNNPRYQAERR

-442 TMKFY
+442 TMRFY

-495 AGIDFGEKQGLSESG
+495 AGIDFGEKRGLSQSG
-510 EAHVVPMNNMD
+510 EARVVPMNNTD
-521 APQDVTQTMALPEPI
+521 APQDVTQTMAFPEPI

-570 ISRNVNFGGRTIVLS
+570 VSRNVNFGGRTIVLS
-585 GSDTHSE
+585 GSNTHSE

-633 LTSVVNETTELL
+633 LTSVVNETAELL
-645 RRYSFEENRHQNSPE
+645 RRYSFEEDRHQNSPE

-677 KNTIHNSSTAL
+677 KNTVHNSSTAL
-688 TFNNAVQK
+688 TFNNVVQK

-717 LPPEPQSNA
+717 L
-726 AQREQLILPERSTSE
+726 
-741 TANHLTGTLLS
+741 S
-752 PEPQSNAAQREQLIL
+752 PEPQSKAAQR
-767 PERSTSET
+767 
-775 ANQLAG
+775 
-781 AVLPPEPQSN
+781 
-791 AAQTEQ
+791 EQ

-805 SENVNQLTGTVLSPE
+805 SGTVNQFTGAVLSPE

-832 LPERSTSE
+832 LPERS
-840 TANQLTG
+840 
-847 AVLPPEPQSKA
+847 
-858 AQREQLTLPERSIS
+858 IS
-872 ETVNQLTGAVLPP
+872 ETVNQFTGALL
-885 EPQSNAAEPD
+885 S
-895 QLTLP
+895 
-900 ERSISETAN
+900 
-909 QLAGAVLPPEP
+909 
-920 QSNAAQREQLTIQ
+920 
-933 ERSTSENANNLT
+933 
-945 GAVLPPEPQSNAV
+945 
-958 QREQLILP
+958 
-966 ERSTSETANQLTGT
+966 
-980 VLPPEPQ
+980 PEPQ

-1013 VLPPE
+1013 VLLPE
-1018 PQSNAAKTEQLILPE
+1018 PQSNAAQTEQLTIPE
-1033 RSTSETANHLTGTL
+1033 RSTSETANHLTGAV
-1047 LSPEP
+1047 LSSEP
-1052 QSKAAQRK
+1052 QSNAAQRE
-1060 QLTLPER
+1060 QLTIPEP
-1067 STSETA
+1067 STSETV
-1073 NNLTGAVLPPEPQ
+1073 NQPTGTVLPPEPQ
-1086 SNAAKTEL
+1086 SNAARTEL

-1157 SEKSVESS
+1157 SEKSVEPS

-1184 HMSRLIERAYRNS
+1184 HMSRLIERAYRNT

-1209 RTAENTENMLMLVPP
+1209 QTAENTENMVMLVPP

-1247 PQPAQAPAETSRTV
+1247 PQPAQAPAENSRTV

-1277 SSLTRDEISRLTDKV
+1277 NSLTRDEISRLTDKV